1 MSISTEPTIDLT
13 RWNRAGL
20 SRLHYTE
27 GNAATYLED
36 LRLAL
41 RTQFGSDEDVLIWL
55 GENLTDKNLREWQA
69 RLLDQY
75 GAPRRDYAWEILR
88 TFARSSHVLA
98 QTVNAYSN
106 ERYIRT
112 ATQWDNLRRL
122 VKMLDYHPA
131 PPASAETWVALFA
144 KLPDAAK
151 GITGIGTVDKGLA
164 LQNQPKDGSS
174 PLVFET
180 LQELD
185 VDYRLNE
192 LRAPGYDRS
201 VTLLAIPAQ
210 SQDIQFNYPLSVM
223 PEGVSVDDRGVVS
236 CLGQAA
242 AVQVKVIGT
251 DYLGLI
257 VIEQGFT
264 ARSWALADVRL
275 QLAPAWQNALRLN
288 GSNVLEVDKA
298 NSAIAVG
305 DLLVHSVSGSWLPKT
320 VIAVDADRVELNQ
333 ALATGTALYK
343 TLRANQQN
351 ISGNSRFVLPTAR
364 ASTTVWRA
372 DRSAQSVTTE
382 PATTSVPLYDYVLGS
397 VSSHIHYLAVS
408 TPVAF
413 TVTSTPAFSLQFSG
427 KPGDLASGDWIILQS
442 VTGTFYA
449 HTIAGIELLDGAYRL
464 TVNGSLASG
473 RWVLAQGHFK
483 KSLPARAYNE
493 NHQLIYHTSTSTH
506 SQLTLSL
513 AEIPPA
519 FTVGRALWVVGALD
533 CRLVTVQE
541 ILAFAAGELV
551 ISVKPGLSGLDLP
564 KYATRVHA
572 NVAKAGHGETRGQS
586 VLGSG
591 NRIEANQQFLF
602 AKTGLAFE
610 QDNNFASGVRAA
622 VIVQVD
628 DRLWTQVDNLRD
640 SESTDTHFETT
651 LNEDHQLL
659 VRFGNGIHGQRLPT
673 GTNNLV
679 LQARFGAGIE
689 GNLLA
694 ASLNKLKKPHPL
706 VEAVL
711 QPDVATGGGDLE
723 TGESLREL
731 APASV
736 LTLERAVSITDYG
749 HIAQRHASI
758 WQARSYALP
767 DTPRATDRVEVVLV
781 PAGGGALGVDFKT
794 SMKTYLEGFSRP
806 GVSVYI
812 EGYQAILLDL
822 RIRLRVDI
830 NAYDGDKIA
839 EIVRLKLLDSFS
851 LEKAVLAEPLYSSRV
866 YQVVEAIEG
875 VENVDVFINPDGF
888 RDENFAVITPAD
900 VFYGDDNT
908 LRRLTPG
915 NRQLVYLNADLI
927 APNISWEAADV

>member
-1 MSISTEPTIDLT
+1 MSISTPPTNDLT

-20 SRLHYTE
+20 SRLHYTD

-41 RTQFGSDEDVLIWL
+41 RNQFGSDEDVLVWL

-75 GAPRRDYAWEILR
+75 DAPRRDYAWEILR

-131 PPASAETWVALFA
+131 PPASAETWVALLA
-144 KLPDAAK
+144 KLPDATK

-185 VDYRLNE
+185 VDYRINE
-192 LRAPGYDRS
+192 LRAPDYDRS
-201 VTLLAIPAQ
+201 VESLAIPAQ
-210 SQDIQFNYPLSVM
+210 NTSFNYPLRLM
-223 PEGVSVDDRGVVS
+223 PEGISVGDRGVVS
-236 CLGQAA
+236 CLSQAA
-242 AVQVKVIGT
+242 AVEVKSINAGSI
-251 DYLGLI
+251 DLK

-264 ARSWALADVRL
+264 ARNWALADVRL
-275 QLAPAWQNALRLN
+275 LLTPAWQNAPRLN
-288 GSNVLEVDKA
+288 GSNVVEVSSVN
-298 NSAIAVG
+298 NSVRTD
-305 DLLVHSVSGSWLPKT
+305 DLLAYVSGSNWVTTK
-320 VIAVDADRVELNQ
+320 VVAVDGNRVQFGSSVADNTVLYQTLEAKQQGSKFVIPSQRGN
-333 ALATGTALYK
+333 ALVWKANLTTADPDPHREHEVVIY
-343 TLRANQQN
+343 
-351 ISGNSRFVLPTAR
+351 
-364 ASTTVWRA
+364 
-372 DRSAQSVTTE
+372 E
-382 PATTSVPLYDYVLGS
+382 
-397 VSSHIHYLAVS
+397 YLA
-408 TPVAF
+408 AN
-413 TVTSTPAFSLQFSG
+413 TSTNIYYLPANPPAAFSVINAAPAALQFAG
-427 KPGDLASGDWIILQS
+427 KPGDLVSGDWIILQNTS
-442 VTGTFYA
+442 GHFYA
-449 HTIAGIELLDGAYRL
+449 RTIASIDLLDGAYRL

-473 RWVLAQGHFK
+473 SWVLAQGHFK
-483 KSLPARAYNE
+483 QSLPALAYDE
-493 NHQLIYHTSTSTH
+493 NHESIYHDSTDTH

-513 AEIPPA
+513 SEFPPA
-519 FTVGRALWVVGALD
+519 FTIGRALWVVGAVD
-533 CRLVTVQE
+533 RRLVTVQE
-541 ILAFAAGELV
+541 ILRFANNTLL
-551 ISVKPGLSGLDLP
+551 ISVKPSLGGLDLP
-564 KYATRVHA
+564 KYATRVYA
-572 NVAKAGHGETRGQS
+572 NVVKAGHGETRGQS

-591 NRIEANQQFLF
+591 NRIESNQEFLF
-602 AKTGLAFE
+602 AKTGVAFE
-610 QDNNFASGVRAA
+610 QDNNFASGVRAS
-622 VIVQVD
+622 VTVQVD
-628 DRLWTQVDNLRD
+628 DRVWTQVDSLRD

-659 VRFGNGIHGQRLPT
+659 VRFGDGIHGQRLPT
-673 GTNNLV
+673 GTNNLI
-679 LQARFGAGIE
+679 LQARFGVGIE
-689 GNLLA
+689 GNLPA

-706 VEAVL
+706 VESVI
-711 QPDVATGGGDLE
+711 QPEAATGGGDLE

-736 LTLERAVSITDYG
+736 LTLERAVSIADYG

-781 PAGGGALGVDFKT
+781 PAGGGALSPDFKT
-794 SMKTYLEGFSRP
+794 NMKTYLEGFSRP
-806 GVSVYI
+806 GVWVHI

-822 RIRLRVDI
+822 RIKLRVDI

-839 EIVRLKLLDSFS
+839 ELVRVSLLDSFS
-851 LEKAVLAEPLYSSRV
+851 LQKAVLAEPLYLSRV
-866 YQVVEAIEG
+866 YQVVEAVEG

-888 RDENFAVITPAD
+888 VDENLSGTVPAD

-915 NRQLVYLNADLI
+915 NRQLIYLNADLI
-927 APNISWEAADV
+927 APNINWEAADV

>member
-41 RTQFGSDEDVLIWL
+41 RTQFGSDEDVLVWL

-131 PPASAETWVALFA
+131 PPASAETWVALFT

-151 GITGIGTVDKGLA
+151 GVTGIGTVDKGLA

-201 VTLLAIPAQ
+201 VALLAIPA
-210 SQDIQFNYPLSVM
+210 STYQFDYALAAI
-223 PEGVSVDDRGVVS
+223 PEGVSVGDRGVVS
-236 CLGQAA
+236 CLAQAA
-242 AVQVKVIGT
+242 AVEVKSINAGSIT
-251 DYLGLI
+251 LK

-275 QLAPAWQNALRLN
+275 QLAPAWQNAPRLN
-288 GSNVLEVDKA
+288 GSNVVEVDKA

-305 DLLVHSVSGSWLPKT
+305 DLLVHSVSGTWQPKT
-320 VIAVDADRVELNQ
+320 VVAVDADRVEFNQ
-333 ALATGTALYK
+333 APATGTAFYK
-343 TLRANQQN
+343 TLSTNQQN
-351 ISGNSRFVLPTAR
+351 ISGSSRFVLPNAR
-364 ASTTVWRA
+364 ASTTVWGA
-372 DRSAQSVTTE
+372 DRSTPTVYTVA
-382 PATTSVPLYDYVLGS
+382 ATTTIPLYDYVPGTA
-397 VSSHIHYLAVS
+397 SSHIHYLAVS
-408 TPVAF
+408 TPIAF
-413 TVTSTPAFSLQFSG
+413 TVTSSPAFSLQFSG
-427 KPGDLASGDWIILQS
+427 KPGDLASGDWITLQNS
-442 VTGTFYA
+442 SGHFYTRA
-449 HTIAGIELLDGAYRL
+449 IAGIDLLDGAYRL
-464 TVNGSLASG
+464 SVSGSLASG

-483 KSLPARAYNE
+483 ESLPARAYNE
-493 NHQLIYHTSTSTH
+493 NHVSIFHDSTSTH
-506 SQLTLSL
+506 SQLTLNI

-519 FTVGRALWVVGALD
+519 FTVGRALWVVGAVD

-564 KYATRVHA
+564 KYATRVYA

-622 VIVQVD
+622 VMVQVD

-659 VRFGNGIHGQRLPT
+659 VRFGDGIHGQRLPT

-711 QPDVATGGGDLE
+711 QPDAATGGGDLE

-822 RIRLRVDI
+822 RIRLRVDL

-851 LEKAVLAEPLYSSRV
+851 LENAVLAEPLYLSRV
-866 YQVVEAIEG
+866 YQVGEAIEG
-875 VENVDVFINPDGF
+875 VENVDVSINPDGF
-888 RDENFAVITPAD
+888 CDENFAVITPAD

-927 APNISWEAADV
+927 APSISWEAADV

>member
-1 MSISTEPTIDLT
+1 MSISTPTTSDLT

-20 SRLHYTE
+20 SRLHYTD

-41 RTQFGSDEDVLIWL
+41 RTQFGSDEDVLVWL
-55 GENLTDKNLREWQA
+55 GASLNNDLTDKNLREWQA

-131 PPASAETWVALFA
+131 PPASAETWVALLA
-144 KLPDAAK
+144 KLPDTTK

-192 LRAPGYDRS
+192 LRAPDYDRS
-201 VTLLAIPAQ
+201 VESLAIPAQ
-210 SQDIQFNYPLSVM
+210 HAQFTYPLSFI
-223 PEGVSVDDRGVVS
+223 PEGISVGDRGVVS
-236 CLGQAA
+236 CLSQAA
-242 AVQVKVIGT
+242 AVEVKSINAGSIA
-251 DYLGLI
+251 LK

-275 QLAPAWQNALRLN
+275 QLAPAWQDAPRLN
-288 GSNVLEVDKA
+288 GANVVEVSSVNNSVRADDLLAYASGSSWVPAKVVAVDGNRVQFGSSVA
-298 NSAIAVG
+298 NS
-305 DLLVHSVSGSWLPKT
+305 T
-320 VIAVDADRVELNQ
+320 VFYQTLQAKKQADE
-333 ALATGTALYK
+333 
-343 TLRANQQN
+343 
-351 ISGNSRFVLPTAR
+351 FVLPKQRAHTPVWKADLGTANPTQHTEDGEYIYDCLT
-364 ASTTVWRA
+364 ASTSTNIYYLPVNP
-372 DRSAQSVTTE
+372 
-382 PATTSVPLYDYVLGS
+382 PA
-397 VSSHIHYLAVS
+397 
-408 TPVAF
+408 
-413 TVTSTPAFSLQFSG
+413 AFSVVNAVPAALQFSG
-427 KPGDLASGDWIILQS
+427 KPGDLASGDWIILQNAS
-442 VTGTFYA
+442 GHFYTR
-449 HTIAGIELLDGAYRL
+449 TIASIDLLDGAYRL
-464 TVNGSLASG
+464 TVNGALASG
-473 RWVLAQGHFK
+473 SWVLVQGHFK
-483 KSLPARAYNE
+483 ESLPALAYDE
-493 NHQLIYHTSTSTH
+493 NHEPIYHDSTSTH

-513 AEIPPA
+513 SEMPSALTI
-519 FTVGRALWVVGALD
+519 GRALWVVGLVD

-551 ISVKPGLSGLDLP
+551 ISVKPALSGLDLP
-564 KYATRVHA
+564 KYATRIYA

-591 NRIEANQQFLF
+591 NRIELNQEFLF

-610 QDNNFASGVRAA
+610 QDNSFASGVRASVA
-622 VIVQVD
+622 VQVD
-628 DRLWTQVDNLRD
+628 DRVWTQVDNLRD
-640 SESTDTHFETT
+640 SESTDTHFQTT

-659 VRFGNGIHGQRLPT
+659 VRFGDGIHGQRLPT

-679 LQARFGAGIE
+679 IQARFGAGIE

-706 VEAVL
+706 VEAVI
-711 QPDVATGGGDLE
+711 QPDAATGGGDLE

-736 LTLERAVSITDYG
+736 LTLERAVSIADYG
-749 HIAQRHASI
+749 HIAQRHASV

-767 DTPRATDRVEVVLV
+767 DTPRASDRVEVVLV
-781 PAGGGALGVDFKT
+781 PAGGGTLGADFKT

-806 GVSVYI
+806 GVLVYI

-822 RIRLRVDI
+822 RIVLRVDI
-830 NAYDGDKIA
+830 SAYDGDKIA
-839 EIVRLKLLDSFS
+839 ELVRLTLLDSFS
-851 LEKAVLAEPLYSSRV
+851 LQNAVLAEPLYLSRV
-866 YQVVEAIEG
+866 YQVVEAVEG
-875 VENVDVFINPDGF
+875 VENVDVLVNPDGF
-888 RDENFAVITPAD
+888 RDENLAVTNPAD

>member
-1 MSISTEPTIDLT
+1 MSTSTPPTSDLT

-20 SRLHYTE
+20 SRLHYTD

-41 RTQFGSDEDVLIWL
+41 RTQFGSDEDVLVWL

-131 PPASAETWVALFA
+131 PPASAETWVALLA
-144 KLPDAAK
+144 KWPDAVK

-180 LQELD
+180 LQELE

-201 VTLLAIPAQ
+201 VELLAIPAQ
-210 SQDIQFNYPLSVM
+210 NAQFTYPLSLI
-223 PEGVSVDDRGVVS
+223 PEGISVGDRGVVS
-236 CLGQAA
+236 CLSQAA
-242 AVQVKVIGT
+242 AVEVKSINAGSV
-251 DYLGLI
+251 DLK

-275 QLAPAWQNALRLN
+275 QLAPAWQNAPRLN
-288 GSNVLEVDKA
+288 GANVVEVSSVN
-298 NSAIAVG
+298 NSVRAD
-305 DLLVHSVSGSWLPKT
+305 DLLAYVSGSSWVTAK
-320 VIAVDADRVELNQ
+320 VVAVDGNRVQFGSSVTNGTVLYQTLQ
-333 ALATGTALYK
+333 AK
-343 TLRANQQN
+343 QQGGEFV
-351 ISGNSRFVLPTAR
+351 IPLQRGNSLVWKANLTTADPDTH
-364 ASTTVWRA
+364 SE
-372 DRSAQSVTTE
+372 DSV
-382 PATTSVPLYDYVLGS
+382 AIYDYLAANTS
-397 VSSHIHYLAVS
+397 PSIYYL
-408 TPVAF
+408 PVNPPA
-413 TVTSTPAFSLQFSG
+413 AFSVANTAPAALQFSG
-427 KPGDLASGDWIILQS
+427 KPGDLASGDWIILQNTS
-442 VTGTFYA
+442 GHFYTR
-449 HTIAGIELLDGAYRL
+449 TIASIDLLDGAYRL
-464 TVNGSLASG
+464 TVNGGLASG
-473 RWVLAQGHFK
+473 SWVLAQGHFK
-483 KSLPARAYNE
+483 QSLPSLAYNE
-493 NHQLIYHTSTSTH
+493 NHGLIYHDSTDTH

-513 AEIPPA
+513 SEFPSTLTI
-519 FTVGRALWVVGALD
+519 GRALWVVGAVD
-533 CRLVTVQE
+533 RRLVTVQE
-541 ILAFAAGELV
+541 ILRFANNTLG
-551 ISVKPGLSGLDLP
+551 ISVKPSLSELDLP
-564 KYATRVHA
+564 KYSTRVYA

-591 NRIEANQQFLF
+591 NRIEPNQEFLF

-610 QDNNFASGVRAA
+610 QDNNFASGVRASVA
-622 VIVQVD
+622 VQVD
-628 DRLWTQVDNLRD
+628 DRVWTQVDNLRD

-659 VRFGNGIHGQRLPT
+659 VRFGDGIHGQRLPT
-673 GTNNLV
+673 GTNNLI

-689 GNLLA
+689 GNLPA
-694 ASLNKLKKPHPL
+694 ASLSKLKKPHPL
-706 VEAVL
+706 VEAVI
-711 QPDVATGGGDLE
+711 QPEAATGGGDLE
-723 TGESLREL
+723 TSESLREL

-736 LTLERAVSITDYG
+736 LTLERAVSIADYG

-781 PAGGGALGVDFKT
+781 PAGGGALSADFKT
-794 SMKTYLEGFSRP
+794 GMKTYLEGFSRP
-806 GVSVYI
+806 GVWVYI

-822 RIRLRVDI
+822 RIKLRVDI

-839 EIVRLKLLDSFS
+839 ELVRISLLDSFS
-851 LEKAVLAEPLYSSRV
+851 LQKAVLAEPLYLSRV
-866 YQVVEAIEG
+866 YQVVEAVEG
-875 VENVDVFINPDGF
+875 VENVDVLINPDGF
-888 RDENFAVITPAD
+888 IDENLAVIVPAD

-927 APNISWEAADV
+927 APNISWEAADA

>member
-1 MSISTEPTIDLT
+1 MSISTPPTNDLT

-20 SRLHYTE
+20 SRLHYTD

-41 RTQFGSDEDVLIWL
+41 RNQFGSNEDVLVWL

-75 GAPRRDYAWEILR
+75 DAPRRDYAWEILR

-131 PPASAETWVALFA
+131 PPASAETWVALLA
-144 KLPDAAK
+144 KLPDATK

-185 VDYRLNE
+185 VDYRINE
-192 LRAPGYDRS
+192 LRAPDYDRS
-201 VTLLAIPAQ
+201 VESLAIPAQ
-210 SQDIQFNYPLSVM
+210 NTSFNYPLRLM
-223 PEGVSVDDRGVVS
+223 PEGISVGDRGVVS
-236 CLGQAA
+236 CLSQAA
-242 AVQVKVIGT
+242 AVEVKSINAGSI
-251 DYLGLI
+251 DLK

-264 ARSWALADVRL
+264 ARNWALADVRL
-275 QLAPAWQNALRLN
+275 LLTPAWQNAPRLN
-288 GSNVLEVDKA
+288 GSNVVEVSSVN
-298 NSAIAVG
+298 NSVRTD
-305 DLLVHSVSGSWLPKT
+305 DLLAYVSGSNWVTTK
-320 VIAVDADRVELNQ
+320 VAAVDGNRVQFGSSVADNTVLYQTLEAKQQGSKFVIPSQRGN
-333 ALATGTALYK
+333 ALVWKANLTTADPDPH
-343 TLRANQQN
+343 REHEVV
-351 ISGNSRFVLPTAR
+351 I
-364 ASTTVWRA
+364 
-372 DRSAQSVTTE
+372 
-382 PATTSVPLYDYVLGS
+382 YDY
-397 VSSHIHYLAVS
+397 LA
-408 TPVAF
+408 AN
-413 TVTSTPAFSLQFSG
+413 TSTNIYYLPANPPAAFSVINAAPAALQFAG
-427 KPGDLASGDWIILQS
+427 KPGDLVSGDWIILQNTS
-442 VTGTFYA
+442 GHFYA
-449 HTIAGIELLDGAYRL
+449 RTIASIDLLDGAYRL
-464 TVNGSLASG
+464 IVNGSLASG
-473 RWVLAQGHFK
+473 SWVLAQGHFK
-483 KSLPARAYNE
+483 QSLPALAYDE
-493 NHQLIYHTSTSTH
+493 NHESIYHDSTDTH

-513 AEIPPA
+513 SEFPPA
-519 FTVGRALWVVGALD
+519 FTIGRALWVVGAVD
-533 CRLVTVQE
+533 RRLVTVQE
-541 ILAFAAGELV
+541 ILRFANNTLL
-551 ISVKPGLSGLDLP
+551 ISVKPSLSGLDLP
-564 KYATRVHA
+564 KYATRVYA
-572 NVAKAGHGETRGQS
+572 NVVKAGHGETRGQS

-591 NRIEANQQFLF
+591 NRIESNQEFLF
-602 AKTGLAFE
+602 AKTGVAFE
-610 QDNNFASGVRAA
+610 QDNNFASGVRAS
-622 VIVQVD
+622 VTVQVD
-628 DRLWTQVDNLRD
+628 DRVWTQVDSLRD

-659 VRFGNGIHGQRLPT
+659 VRFGDGIHGQRLPT
-673 GTNNLV
+673 GTNNLI
-679 LQARFGAGIE
+679 LQARFGVGIE
-689 GNLLA
+689 GNLPA

-706 VEAVL
+706 VESVI
-711 QPDVATGGGDLE
+711 QPEAATGGGDLE

-736 LTLERAVSITDYG
+736 LTLERAVSIADYG

-781 PAGGGALGVDFKT
+781 PAGGGALSPDFKT
-794 SMKTYLEGFSRP
+794 NMKTYLEGFSRP
-806 GVSVYI
+806 GVWVHI

-822 RIRLRVDI
+822 RIKLRVDI

-839 EIVRLKLLDSFS
+839 ELVRISLLDSFS
-851 LEKAVLAEPLYSSRV
+851 LQKAVLAKPLYLSRV
-866 YQVVEAIEG
+866 YQVVEAVEG

-888 RDENFAVITPAD
+888 VDENLSGTVPAD

-915 NRQLVYLNADLI
+915 NRQLIYLNADLI
-927 APNISWEAADV
+927 APNINWEAADV

>member
-1 MSISTEPTIDLT
+1 MSISTPPTNDLT

-20 SRLHYTE
+20 SRLHYTD

-41 RTQFGSDEDVLIWL
+41 RNQFGSNEDVLVWL

-75 GAPRRDYAWEILR
+75 DAPRRDYAWEILR

-131 PPASAETWVALFA
+131 PPASAETWVALLA
-144 KLPDAAK
+144 KLPDATK

-185 VDYRLNE
+185 VDYRINE
-192 LRAPGYDRS
+192 LRAPDYDRS
-201 VTLLAIPAQ
+201 VESLAIPAQ
-210 SQDIQFNYPLSVM
+210 NTSFNYPLRLM
-223 PEGVSVDDRGVVS
+223 PEGISVGDRGVVS
-236 CLGQAA
+236 CLSQAA
-242 AVQVKVIGT
+242 AVEVKSINAGSI
-251 DYLGLI
+251 DLK

-264 ARSWALADVRL
+264 ARNWALADVRL
-275 QLAPAWQNALRLN
+275 LLTPAWQNAPRLN
-288 GSNVLEVDKA
+288 GSNVVEVSSVN
-298 NSAIAVG
+298 NSVRAD
-305 DLLVHSVSGSWLPKT
+305 DLLAYVSGSNWVTTK
-320 VIAVDADRVELNQ
+320 VVAVDGNRVQFGSSVADNTVLYQTLEAKQQGSKFVIPSQRGN
-333 ALATGTALYK
+333 ALVWKANLTTADPDPHREDEVVIY
-343 TLRANQQN
+343 
-351 ISGNSRFVLPTAR
+351 
-364 ASTTVWRA
+364 
-372 DRSAQSVTTE
+372 E
-382 PATTSVPLYDYVLGS
+382 
-397 VSSHIHYLAVS
+397 YLA
-408 TPVAF
+408 AN
-413 TVTSTPAFSLQFSG
+413 TSTNIYYLPANPPAAFSVINAAPAALQFAG
-427 KPGDLASGDWIILQS
+427 KPGDLVSGDWIILQNTS
-442 VTGTFYA
+442 GHFYA
-449 HTIAGIELLDGAYRL
+449 RTIASIDLLDGAYRL

-473 RWVLAQGHFK
+473 SWVLAQGHFK
-483 KSLPARAYNE
+483 QSLPALAYDE
-493 NHQLIYHTSTSTH
+493 NHESIYHDSTDTH

-513 AEIPPA
+513 SEFPPA
-519 FTVGRALWVVGALD
+519 FTIGRALWVVGAVD
-533 CRLVTVQE
+533 RRLVTVQE
-541 ILAFAAGELV
+541 ILRFANNTLL
-551 ISVKPGLSGLDLP
+551 ISVKPSLSGLDLP
-564 KYATRVHA
+564 KYATRVYA
-572 NVAKAGHGETRGQS
+572 NVVKAGHGETRGQS

-591 NRIEANQQFLF
+591 NRIESNQEFLF
-602 AKTGLAFE
+602 AKTGVAFE
-610 QDNNFASGVRAA
+610 QDNNFASGVRAS
-622 VIVQVD
+622 VTVQVD
-628 DRLWTQVDNLRD
+628 DRVWTQVDSLRD

-659 VRFGNGIHGQRLPT
+659 VRFGDGIHGQRLPT
-673 GTNNLV
+673 GTNNLI
-679 LQARFGAGIE
+679 LQARFGVGIE
-689 GNLLA
+689 GNLPA

-706 VEAVL
+706 VESVI
-711 QPDVATGGGDLE
+711 QPGAATGGGDLE

-736 LTLERAVSITDYG
+736 LTLERAVSIGDYG
-749 HIAQRHASI
+749 QIAQRHASI

-781 PAGGGALGVDFKT
+781 PAGGGALSPDFKT
-794 SMKTYLEGFSRP
+794 NMKTYLEGFSRP
-806 GVSVYI
+806 GVWVHI

-822 RIRLRVDI
+822 RIKLRVDI
-830 NAYDGDKIA
+830 NAYDGDKIG
-839 EIVRLKLLDSFS
+839 ELVRISLLDSFS
-851 LEKAVLAEPLYSSRV
+851 LQKAVLAEPLYLSRV
-866 YQVVEAIEG
+866 YQVVEAVEG

-888 RDENFAVITPAD
+888 VDENLSGTVPAD

-915 NRQLVYLNADLI
+915 NRQLIYLNADLM
-927 APNISWEAADV
+927 APNINWEAADV

>member
-1 MSISTEPTIDLT
+1 MSISTPPTNDLT

-20 SRLHYTE
+20 SRLHYTD

-41 RTQFGSDEDVLIWL
+41 RNQFGSDEDVLVWL

-75 GAPRRDYAWEILR
+75 DAPRRDYAWEILR

-131 PPASAETWVALFA
+131 PPASAETWVALLA
-144 KLPDAAK
+144 KLPDATK

-185 VDYRLNE
+185 VDYRINE
-192 LRAPGYDRS
+192 LRAPDYDRS
-201 VTLLAIPAQ
+201 VESLAIPAQ
-210 SQDIQFNYPLSVM
+210 NTSFNYPLRLM
-223 PEGVSVDDRGVVS
+223 PEGISVGDRGVVS
-236 CLGQAA
+236 CLSQAA
-242 AVQVKVIGT
+242 AVEVKSINAGSI
-251 DYLGLI
+251 DLK

-264 ARSWALADVRL
+264 ARNWALADVRL
-275 QLAPAWQNALRLN
+275 LLTPAWQNAPRLN
-288 GSNVLEVDKA
+288 GSNVVEVSSVN
-298 NSAIAVG
+298 NSVRTD
-305 DLLVHSVSGSWLPKT
+305 DLLAYVSGSNWVTTK
-320 VIAVDADRVELNQ
+320 VVAVDGNRVQFGSSVADNTVLYQTLEAKQQGSKFVIPSQRGN
-333 ALATGTALYK
+333 ALVWKANLTTADPDPHREHEVVIY
-343 TLRANQQN
+343 
-351 ISGNSRFVLPTAR
+351 
-364 ASTTVWRA
+364 
-372 DRSAQSVTTE
+372 E
-382 PATTSVPLYDYVLGS
+382 
-397 VSSHIHYLAVS
+397 YLA
-408 TPVAF
+408 AN
-413 TVTSTPAFSLQFSG
+413 TSTNIYYLPANPPAAFSVINAAPAALQFAG
-427 KPGDLASGDWIILQS
+427 KPGDLVSGDWIILQNTS
-442 VTGTFYA
+442 GHFYA
-449 HTIAGIELLDGAYRL
+449 RTIASIDLLDGAYRL

-473 RWVLAQGHFK
+473 SWVLAQGHFK
-483 KSLPARAYNE
+483 QSLPALAYDE
-493 NHQLIYHTSTSTH
+493 NHESIYHDSTDTH

-513 AEIPPA
+513 SEFPPA
-519 FTVGRALWVVGALD
+519 FTIGRALWVVGAVD
-533 CRLVTVQE
+533 RRLVTVQE
-541 ILAFAAGELV
+541 ILRFANNTLL
-551 ISVKPGLSGLDLP
+551 ISVKPSLSGLDLP
-564 KYATRVHA
+564 KYATRVYA
-572 NVAKAGHGETRGQS
+572 NVVKAGHGETRGQS

-591 NRIEANQQFLF
+591 NRIESNQEFLF
-602 AKTGLAFE
+602 AKTGVAFE
-610 QDNNFASGVRAA
+610 QDNNFASGVRAS
-622 VIVQVD
+622 VTVQVD
-628 DRLWTQVDNLRD
+628 DRVWTQVDSLRD

-659 VRFGNGIHGQRLPT
+659 VRFGDGIHGQRLPT
-673 GTNNLV
+673 GTNNLI
-679 LQARFGAGIE
+679 LQARFGVGIE
-689 GNLLA
+689 GNLPA

-706 VEAVL
+706 VESVI
-711 QPDVATGGGDLE
+711 QPEAATGGGDLE

-736 LTLERAVSITDYG
+736 LTLERAVSIADYG

-781 PAGGGALGVDFKT
+781 PAGGGALSPDFKT
-794 SMKTYLEGFSRP
+794 NMKTYLEGFSRP
-806 GVSVYI
+806 GVWVHI

-822 RIRLRVDI
+822 RIKLRVDI

-839 EIVRLKLLDSFS
+839 ELVRISLLDSFS
-851 LEKAVLAEPLYSSRV
+851 LQKAVLAEPLYLSRV
-866 YQVVEAIEG
+866 YQVVEAVEG

-888 RDENFAVITPAD
+888 VDENLSGTVPAD

-915 NRQLVYLNADLI
+915 NRQLIYLNADLI
-927 APNISWEAADV
+927 APNINWEAADV

>member
-1 MSISTEPTIDLT
+1 MSISTPPTNDLT

-20 SRLHYTE
+20 SRLHYTD

-41 RTQFGSDEDVLIWL
+41 RNQFGSDEDVLVWL

-75 GAPRRDYAWEILR
+75 DAPRRDYAWEILR

-131 PPASAETWVALFA
+131 PPASAETWVALLA
-144 KLPDAAK
+144 KLPDATK

-185 VDYRLNE
+185 VDYRINE
-192 LRAPGYDRS
+192 LRAPDYDRS
-201 VTLLAIPAQ
+201 VESLAIPAQ
-210 SQDIQFNYPLSVM
+210 NTSFNYPLRLM
-223 PEGVSVDDRGVVS
+223 PEGISVGDRGVVS
-236 CLGQAA
+236 CLSQAA
-242 AVQVKVIGT
+242 AVEVKSINAGSI
-251 DYLGLI
+251 DLK

-264 ARSWALADVRL
+264 ARNWALADVRL
-275 QLAPAWQNALRLN
+275 LLTPAWQNAPRLN
-288 GSNVLEVDKA
+288 GSNVVEVSSVN
-298 NSAIAVG
+298 NSVRTD
-305 DLLVHSVSGSWLPKT
+305 DLLAYVSGSNWVTTK
-320 VIAVDADRVELNQ
+320 VVAVDGNRVQFGSSVADNTVLYQTLEAKQQGSKFVIPSQRGN
-333 ALATGTALYK
+333 ALVWKANLTTADPDPHREDEVVIY
-343 TLRANQQN
+343 
-351 ISGNSRFVLPTAR
+351 
-364 ASTTVWRA
+364 
-372 DRSAQSVTTE
+372 E
-382 PATTSVPLYDYVLGS
+382 
-397 VSSHIHYLAVS
+397 YLA
-408 TPVAF
+408 AN
-413 TVTSTPAFSLQFSG
+413 TSTNIYYLPANPPAAFSVINAAPAALQFAG
-427 KPGDLASGDWIILQS
+427 KPGDLVSGDWIILQNTS
-442 VTGTFYA
+442 GHFYA
-449 HTIAGIELLDGAYRL
+449 RTIASIDLLDGAYRL

-473 RWVLAQGHFK
+473 SWVLAQGHFK
-483 KSLPARAYNE
+483 QSLPALAYDE
-493 NHQLIYHTSTSTH
+493 NHESIYHDSTDTH

-513 AEIPPA
+513 SEFPPA
-519 FTVGRALWVVGALD
+519 FTIGRALWVVGAVD
-533 CRLVTVQE
+533 RRLVTVQE
-541 ILAFAAGELV
+541 ILRFANNTLL
-551 ISVKPGLSGLDLP
+551 ISVKPSLSGLDLP
-564 KYATRVHA
+564 KYATRVYA
-572 NVAKAGHGETRGQS
+572 NVVKAGHGETRGQS

-591 NRIEANQQFLF
+591 NRIESNQEFLF
-602 AKTGLAFE
+602 AKTGVAFE
-610 QDNNFASGVRAA
+610 QDNNFASGVRAS
-622 VIVQVD
+622 VTVQVD
-628 DRLWTQVDNLRD
+628 DRVWTQVDSLRD

-659 VRFGNGIHGQRLPT
+659 VRFGDGIHGQRLPT
-673 GTNNLV
+673 GTNNLI
-679 LQARFGAGIE
+679 LQARFGVGIE
-689 GNLLA
+689 GNLPA

-706 VEAVL
+706 VESVI
-711 QPDVATGGGDLE
+711 QPEAATGGGDLE

-736 LTLERAVSITDYG
+736 LTLERAVSIADYG

-781 PAGGGALGVDFKT
+781 PAGGGALSPDFKT
-794 SMKTYLEGFSRP
+794 NMKTYLEGFSRP
-806 GVSVYI
+806 GVWVHI

-822 RIRLRVDI
+822 RIKLRVDI

-839 EIVRLKLLDSFS
+839 ELVRISLLDSFS
-851 LEKAVLAEPLYSSRV
+851 LQKAVLAEPLYLSRV
-866 YQVVEAIEG
+866 YQVVEAVEG

-888 RDENFAVITPAD
+888 VDENLSGTVPAD

-915 NRQLVYLNADLI
+915 NRQLIYLNADLI
-927 APNISWEAADV
+927 APNINWEAADV

>member
-1 MSISTEPTIDLT
+1 MSISTPPTNDLT

-20 SRLHYTE
+20 SRLHYTD

-41 RTQFGSDEDVLIWL
+41 RNQFGSNEDVLVWL

-75 GAPRRDYAWEILR
+75 DAPRRDYAWEILR

-131 PPASAETWVALFA
+131 PPASAETWVALLA
-144 KLPDAAK
+144 KLPDATK

-185 VDYRLNE
+185 VDYRINE
-192 LRAPGYDRS
+192 LRAPDYDRS
-201 VTLLAIPAQ
+201 VESLAIPAQ
-210 SQDIQFNYPLSVM
+210 NTSFNYPLRLM
-223 PEGVSVDDRGVVS
+223 PEGISVGDRGVVS
-236 CLGQAA
+236 CLSQAA
-242 AVQVKVIGT
+242 AVEVKSINAGSI
-251 DYLGLI
+251 DLK

-264 ARSWALADVRL
+264 ARNWALADVRL
-275 QLAPAWQNALRLN
+275 LLTPAWQNAPRLN
-288 GSNVLEVDKA
+288 GSNVVEVSSVN
-298 NSAIAVG
+298 NSVRTD
-305 DLLVHSVSGSWLPKT
+305 DLLAYVSGSNWVTTK
-320 VIAVDADRVELNQ
+320 VAAVDGNRVQFGSSVADNTVLYQTLEAKQQGSKFVIPSQRGN
-333 ALATGTALYK
+333 ALVWKANLTTADPDPH
-343 TLRANQQN
+343 REHEVV
-351 ISGNSRFVLPTAR
+351 I
-364 ASTTVWRA
+364 
-372 DRSAQSVTTE
+372 
-382 PATTSVPLYDYVLGS
+382 YDY
-397 VSSHIHYLAVS
+397 LA
-408 TPVAF
+408 AN
-413 TVTSTPAFSLQFSG
+413 TSTNIYYLPANPPAAFSVINAAPAALQFAG
-427 KPGDLASGDWIILQS
+427 KPGDLVSGDWIILQNTS
-442 VTGTFYA
+442 GHFYA
-449 HTIAGIELLDGAYRL
+449 RTIASIDLLDGAYRL

-473 RWVLAQGHFK
+473 SWVLAQGHFK
-483 KSLPARAYNE
+483 QSLPALAYDE
-493 NHQLIYHTSTSTH
+493 NHESIYHDSTDTH

-513 AEIPPA
+513 SEFPPA
-519 FTVGRALWVVGALD
+519 FTIGRALWVVGAVD
-533 CRLVTVQE
+533 RRLVTVQE
-541 ILAFAAGELV
+541 ILRFANNTLL
-551 ISVKPGLSGLDLP
+551 ISVKPSLGGLDLP
-564 KYATRVHA
+564 KYATRVYA
-572 NVAKAGHGETRGQS
+572 NVVKAGHGETRGQS

-591 NRIEANQQFLF
+591 NRIESNQEFLF
-602 AKTGLAFE
+602 AKTGVAFE
-610 QDNNFASGVRAA
+610 QDNNFASGVRAS
-622 VIVQVD
+622 VTVQVD
-628 DRLWTQVDNLRD
+628 DRVWTQVDSLRD

-659 VRFGNGIHGQRLPT
+659 VRFGDGIHGQRLPT
-673 GTNNLV
+673 GTNNLI
-679 LQARFGAGIE
+679 LQARFGVGIE
-689 GNLLA
+689 GNLPA

-706 VEAVL
+706 VESVI
-711 QPDVATGGGDLE
+711 QPEAATGGGDLE

-736 LTLERAVSITDYG
+736 LTLERAVSIADYG

-781 PAGGGALGVDFKT
+781 PAGGGALSPDFKT
-794 SMKTYLEGFSRP
+794 NMKTYLEGFSRP
-806 GVSVYI
+806 GVWVHI

-822 RIRLRVDI
+822 RIKLRVDI

-839 EIVRLKLLDSFS
+839 ELVRVSLLDSFS
-851 LEKAVLAEPLYSSRV
+851 LQKAVLAEPLYLSRV
-866 YQVVEAIEG
+866 YQVVEAVEG

-888 RDENFAVITPAD
+888 VDENLSGTVPAD

-915 NRQLVYLNADLI
+915 NRQLIYLNADLI
-927 APNISWEAADV
+927 APNINWEAADV

>member
-1 MSISTEPTIDLT
+1 MSISTPPTNDLT

-20 SRLHYTE
+20 SRLHYTD

-41 RTQFGSDEDVLIWL
+41 RNQFGSNEDVLVWL

-75 GAPRRDYAWEILR
+75 DAPRRDYAWEILR

-131 PPASAETWVALFA
+131 PPASAETWVALLA
-144 KLPDAAK
+144 KLPDATK

-185 VDYRLNE
+185 VDYRINE
-192 LRAPGYDRS
+192 LRAPDYDRS
-201 VTLLAIPAQ
+201 VESLAIPAQ
-210 SQDIQFNYPLSVM
+210 NTSFNYPLRLM
-223 PEGVSVDDRGVVS
+223 PEGISVGDRGVVS
-236 CLGQAA
+236 CLSQAA
-242 AVQVKVIGT
+242 AVEVKSINAGSI
-251 DYLGLI
+251 DLK

-264 ARSWALADVRL
+264 ARNWALADVRL
-275 QLAPAWQNALRLN
+275 LLTPAWQNAPRLN
-288 GSNVLEVDKA
+288 GSNVVEVSSVN
-298 NSAIAVG
+298 NSVRTD
-305 DLLVHSVSGSWLPKT
+305 DLLAYVSGSNWVTTK
-320 VIAVDADRVELNQ
+320 VVAVDGNRVQFGSSVADNTVLYQTLEAKQQGSKFVIPSQRGN
-333 ALATGTALYK
+333 ALVWKANLTTADPDPHREDEVVIY
-343 TLRANQQN
+343 
-351 ISGNSRFVLPTAR
+351 
-364 ASTTVWRA
+364 
-372 DRSAQSVTTE
+372 E
-382 PATTSVPLYDYVLGS
+382 
-397 VSSHIHYLAVS
+397 YLA
-408 TPVAF
+408 AN
-413 TVTSTPAFSLQFSG
+413 TSTNIYYLPANPPAAFSVINAAPAALQFAG
-427 KPGDLASGDWIILQS
+427 KPGDLVSGDWIILQNTS
-442 VTGTFYA
+442 GHFYA
-449 HTIAGIELLDGAYRL
+449 RTIASIDLLDGAYRL

-473 RWVLAQGHFK
+473 SWVLAQGHFK
-483 KSLPARAYNE
+483 QSLPALAYDE
-493 NHQLIYHTSTSTH
+493 NHESIYHDSTDTH

-513 AEIPPA
+513 SEFPPA
-519 FTVGRALWVVGALD
+519 FTIGRALWVVGAVD
-533 CRLVTVQE
+533 RRLVTVQG
-541 ILAFAAGELV
+541 ILRFANNTLL
-551 ISVKPGLSGLDLP
+551 ISVKPSLGELNLP
-564 KYATRVHA
+564 KYATRVYA
-572 NVAKAGHGETRGQS
+572 NVVKAGHGETRGQS

-591 NRIEANQQFLF
+591 NRIESNQEFLF
-602 AKTGLAFE
+602 AKTGVAFE
-610 QDNNFASGVRAA
+610 QDNNFASGVRAS
-622 VIVQVD
+622 VTVQVD
-628 DRLWTQVDNLRD
+628 DRVWTQVDSLRD

-659 VRFGNGIHGQRLPT
+659 VRFGDGIHGQRLPT
-673 GTNNLV
+673 GTNNLI
-679 LQARFGAGIE
+679 LQARFGVGIE
-689 GNLLA
+689 GNLPA

-706 VEAVL
+706 VESVI
-711 QPDVATGGGDLE
+711 QPEAATGGGDLE

-736 LTLERAVSITDYG
+736 LTLERAVSIADYG

-781 PAGGGALGVDFKT
+781 PAGGGALSPDFKT
-794 SMKTYLEGFSRP
+794 NMKTYLEGFSRP
-806 GVSVYI
+806 GVWVHI

-822 RIRLRVDI
+822 RIKLRVDI

-839 EIVRLKLLDSFS
+839 ELVRVSLLDSFS
-851 LEKAVLAEPLYSSRV
+851 LQKAVLAEPLYLSRV
-866 YQVVEAIEG
+866 YQVVEAVEG

-888 RDENFAVITPAD
+888 VDENLSGTVPAD

-915 NRQLVYLNADLI
+915 NRQLIYLNADLI
-927 APNISWEAADV
+927 APNINWEAADV

>member
-1 MSISTEPTIDLT
+1 MSISTPPTNDLT

-20 SRLHYTE
+20 SRLHYTD

-41 RTQFGSDEDVLIWL
+41 RNQFGSNEDVLVWL

-75 GAPRRDYAWEILR
+75 DAPRRDYAWEILR

-131 PPASAETWVALFA
+131 PPASAETWVALLA
-144 KLPDAAK
+144 KLPDATK

-185 VDYRLNE
+185 VDYRINE
-192 LRAPGYDRS
+192 LRAPDYDRS
-201 VTLLAIPAQ
+201 VESLAIPAQ
-210 SQDIQFNYPLSVM
+210 NTSFNYPLRLM
-223 PEGVSVDDRGVVS
+223 PEGISVGDRGVVS
-236 CLGQAA
+236 CLSQAA
-242 AVQVKVIGT
+242 AVEVKSINAGSI
-251 DYLGLI
+251 DLK

-264 ARSWALADVRL
+264 ARNWALADVRL
-275 QLAPAWQNALRLN
+275 LLTPAWQNAPRLN
-288 GSNVLEVDKA
+288 GSNVVEVSSVN
-298 NSAIAVG
+298 NSVRAD
-305 DLLVHSVSGSWLPKT
+305 DLLAYVSGSNWVTTK
-320 VIAVDADRVELNQ
+320 VVAVDGNRVQFGSSVADNTVLYQTLEAKQQGSKFVIPSQRGN
-333 ALATGTALYK
+333 ALVWKANLTTADPDPH
-343 TLRANQQN
+343 REHEVV
-351 ISGNSRFVLPTAR
+351 I
-364 ASTTVWRA
+364 
-372 DRSAQSVTTE
+372 
-382 PATTSVPLYDYVLGS
+382 YDY
-397 VSSHIHYLAVS
+397 LA
-408 TPVAF
+408 AN
-413 TVTSTPAFSLQFSG
+413 TSTNIYYLPANPPAAFSVINAAPAALQFAG
-427 KPGDLASGDWIILQS
+427 KPGDLVSGDWIILQNTS
-442 VTGTFYA
+442 GHFYA
-449 HTIAGIELLDGAYRL
+449 RTIASIDLLDGAYRL

-473 RWVLAQGHFK
+473 SWVLAQGHFK
-483 KSLPARAYNE
+483 QSLPALAYDE
-493 NHQLIYHTSTSTH
+493 NHESIYHDSTDTH

-513 AEIPPA
+513 SEFPPA
-519 FTVGRALWVVGALD
+519 FTIGRALWVVGAVD
-533 CRLVTVQE
+533 RRLVTVQE
-541 ILAFAAGELV
+541 ILRFANNTLL
-551 ISVKPGLSGLDLP
+551 ISVKPSLSGLDLP
-564 KYATRVHA
+564 KYATRVYA
-572 NVAKAGHGETRGQS
+572 NVVKAGHGETRGQS

-591 NRIEANQQFLF
+591 NRIESNQEFLF
-602 AKTGLAFE
+602 AKTGVAFE
-610 QDNNFASGVRAA
+610 QDNNFASGVRAS
-622 VIVQVD
+622 VTVQVD
-628 DRLWTQVDNLRD
+628 DRVWTQVDSLRD

-659 VRFGNGIHGQRLPT
+659 VRFGDGIHGQRLPT
-673 GTNNLV
+673 GTNNLI
-679 LQARFGAGIE
+679 LQARFGVGIE
-689 GNLLA
+689 GNLPA

-706 VEAVL
+706 VESVI
-711 QPDVATGGGDLE
+711 QPEAATGGGDLE

-736 LTLERAVSITDYG
+736 LTLERAVSIGDYG

-781 PAGGGALGVDFKT
+781 PAGGGALSPDFKT
-794 SMKTYLEGFSRP
+794 NMKTYLEGFSRP
-806 GVSVYI
+806 GVWVHI

-822 RIRLRVDI
+822 RIKLRVDI

-839 EIVRLKLLDSFS
+839 ELVRISLLDSFS
-851 LEKAVLAEPLYSSRV
+851 LQKAVLAEPLYLSRV
-866 YQVVEAIEG
+866 YQVVEAVEG

-888 RDENFAVITPAD
+888 VDENLSGTVPAD

-915 NRQLVYLNADLI
+915 NRQLIYLNADLM
-927 APNISWEAADV
+927 APNINWEAADV

>member
-1 MSISTEPTIDLT
+1 MSISTPPTNDLT

-20 SRLHYTE
+20 SRLHYTD

-41 RTQFGSDEDVLIWL
+41 RNQFGSNEDVLVWL
-55 GENLTDKNLREWQA
+55 GENLADKNLREWQA

-75 GAPRRDYAWEILR
+75 DAPRRDYAWEILR

-131 PPASAETWVALFA
+131 PPASAETWVALLA
-144 KLPDAAK
+144 KLPDATK

-180 LQELD
+180 LQELN
-185 VDYRLNE
+185 VDYRINE
-192 LRAPGYDRS
+192 LRAPDYDRS
-201 VTLLAIPAQ
+201 VESLAIPAQ
-210 SQDIQFNYPLSVM
+210 NTSFNYPLRLM
-223 PEGVSVDDRGVVS
+223 PEGISVGDRGVVS
-236 CLGQAA
+236 CLSQAA
-242 AVQVKVIGT
+242 AVEVKSINAGSI
-251 DYLGLI
+251 DLK

-264 ARSWALADVRL
+264 ARNWALADVRL
-275 QLAPAWQNALRLN
+275 LLTPAWQNAPRLN
-288 GSNVLEVDKA
+288 GSNVVEVSSVN
-298 NSAIAVG
+298 NSVRTD
-305 DLLVHSVSGSWLPKT
+305 DLLAYVSGSNWVTTK
-320 VIAVDADRVELNQ
+320 VAAVDGNRVQFGSSVADNTVLYQTLEAKQQGSKFVIPSQRGN
-333 ALATGTALYK
+333 ALVWKANLTTADPDPH
-343 TLRANQQN
+343 REHEVV
-351 ISGNSRFVLPTAR
+351 I
-364 ASTTVWRA
+364 
-372 DRSAQSVTTE
+372 
-382 PATTSVPLYDYVLGS
+382 YDY
-397 VSSHIHYLAVS
+397 LA
-408 TPVAF
+408 AN
-413 TVTSTPAFSLQFSG
+413 TSTNIYYLPANPPAAFSVINAAPAALQFAG
-427 KPGDLASGDWIILQS
+427 KPGDLVSGDWIILQNTS
-442 VTGTFYA
+442 GHFYTR
-449 HTIAGIELLDGAYRL
+449 TIASIDLLDGAYRL

-473 RWVLAQGHFK
+473 SWVLAQGHFK
-483 KSLPARAYNE
+483 QSLPALAYDE
-493 NHQLIYHTSTSTH
+493 NHESIYHDSTDTH

-513 AEIPPA
+513 SEFPPA
-519 FTVGRALWVVGALD
+519 FTIGRPLWVVGAVD
-533 CRLVTVQE
+533 RRLVTVQE
-541 ILAFAAGELV
+541 ILRFANNTLL
-551 ISVKPGLSGLDLP
+551 ISVKPSLGGLDLP
-564 KYATRVHA
+564 KYATRIYA
-572 NVAKAGHGETRGQS
+572 NVVKAGHGETRGQS

-591 NRIEANQQFLF
+591 NRIESNQEFLF
-602 AKTGLAFE
+602 AKTGVAFE
-610 QDNNFASGVRAA
+610 QDNNFASGVRAS
-622 VIVQVD
+622 VTVQVD
-628 DRLWTQVDNLRD
+628 DRVWTQVDSLRD

-659 VRFGNGIHGQRLPT
+659 VRFGDGIHGQRLPT
-673 GTNNLV
+673 GTNNLI
-679 LQARFGAGIE
+679 LQARFGVGIE
-689 GNLLA
+689 GNLPA

-706 VEAVL
+706 VESVI
-711 QPDVATGGGDLE
+711 QPEAATGGGDLE

-736 LTLERAVSITDYG
+736 LTLERAVSIADYG

-781 PAGGGALGVDFKT
+781 PAGGGALSPDFKT
-794 SMKTYLEGFSRP
+794 NMKTYLEGFSRP
-806 GVSVYI
+806 GVWVHI

-822 RIRLRVDI
+822 RIKLRVDI

-839 EIVRLKLLDSFS
+839 ELVRVSLLDSFS
-851 LEKAVLAEPLYSSRV
+851 LQKAVLAEPLYLSRV
-866 YQVVEAIEG
+866 YQVVEAVEG

-888 RDENFAVITPAD
+888 VDENLSGTVPAD

-915 NRQLVYLNADLI
+915 NRQLIYLNADLI
-927 APNISWEAADV
+927 APNINWEAADV

>member
-1 MSISTEPTIDLT
+1 MSISTPPTNDLT

-20 SRLHYTE
+20 SRLHYTD

-41 RTQFGSDEDVLIWL
+41 RNQFGSNEDVLVWL

-75 GAPRRDYAWEILR
+75 DAPRRDYAWEILR

-131 PPASAETWVALFA
+131 PPASAETWVALLA
-144 KLPDAAK
+144 KLPDATK

-185 VDYRLNE
+185 VDYRINE
-192 LRAPGYDRS
+192 LRAPDYDRS
-201 VTLLAIPAQ
+201 VESLAIPAQ
-210 SQDIQFNYPLSVM
+210 NTSFNYPLRLM
-223 PEGVSVDDRGVVS
+223 PEGISVGDRGVVS
-236 CLGQAA
+236 CLSQAA
-242 AVQVKVIGT
+242 AVEVKSINAGSI
-251 DYLGLI
+251 DLK

-264 ARSWALADVRL
+264 ARNWALADVRL
-275 QLAPAWQNALRLN
+275 LLTPAWQNAPRLN
-288 GSNVLEVDKA
+288 GSNVVEVSSVN
-298 NSAIAVG
+298 NSVRTD
-305 DLLVHSVSGSWLPKT
+305 DLLAYVSGSNWVTTK
-320 VIAVDADRVELNQ
+320 VVAVDGNRVQFGSSVADNTVLYQTLEAKQQGSKFVIPSQRGN
-333 ALATGTALYK
+333 ALVWKANLTTADPDPHREHEVVIY
-343 TLRANQQN
+343 
-351 ISGNSRFVLPTAR
+351 
-364 ASTTVWRA
+364 
-372 DRSAQSVTTE
+372 E
-382 PATTSVPLYDYVLGS
+382 
-397 VSSHIHYLAVS
+397 YLA
-408 TPVAF
+408 AN
-413 TVTSTPAFSLQFSG
+413 TSTNIYYLPANPPAAFSVINAAPAALQFAG
-427 KPGDLASGDWIILQS
+427 KPGDLVSGDWIILQNTS
-442 VTGTFYA
+442 GHFYA
-449 HTIAGIELLDGAYRL
+449 RTIASIDLLDGAYRL

-473 RWVLAQGHFK
+473 SWVLAQGHFK
-483 KSLPARAYNE
+483 QSLPALAYDE
-493 NHQLIYHTSTSTH
+493 NHESIYHDSTDTH

-513 AEIPPA
+513 SEFPPA
-519 FTVGRALWVVGALD
+519 FTIGRPLWVVGAVD
-533 CRLVTVQE
+533 RRLVTVQE
-541 ILAFAAGELV
+541 ILRFANNTLL
-551 ISVKPGLSGLDLP
+551 ISVKPSLSGLDLP
-564 KYATRVHA
+564 KYATRVYA
-572 NVAKAGHGETRGQS
+572 NVVKAGHGETRGQS

-591 NRIEANQQFLF
+591 NRIESNQEFLF
-602 AKTGLAFE
+602 AKTGVAFE
-610 QDNNFASGVRAA
+610 QDNNFASGVRAS
-622 VIVQVD
+622 VTVQVD
-628 DRLWTQVDNLRD
+628 DRVWTQVDSLRD

-659 VRFGNGIHGQRLPT
+659 VRFGDGIHGQRLPT
-673 GTNNLV
+673 GTNNLI
-679 LQARFGAGIE
+679 LQARFGVGIE
-689 GNLLA
+689 GNLPA

-706 VEAVL
+706 VESVI
-711 QPDVATGGGDLE
+711 QPEAATGGGDLE

-736 LTLERAVSITDYG
+736 LTLERAVSIADYG

-781 PAGGGALGVDFKT
+781 PAGGGALSPDFKT
-794 SMKTYLEGFSRP
+794 NMKTYLEGFSRP
-806 GVSVYI
+806 GVWVHI

-822 RIRLRVDI
+822 RIKLRVDI

-839 EIVRLKLLDSFS
+839 ELVRVSLLDSFS
-851 LEKAVLAEPLYSSRV
+851 LQKAVLAEPLYLSRV
-866 YQVVEAIEG
+866 YQVIEAVEG

-888 RDENFAVITPAD
+888 VDENLSGTVPAD

-915 NRQLVYLNADLI
+915 NRQLIYLNADLI
-927 APNISWEAADV
+927 APNINWEAADV

>member
-1 MSISTEPTIDLT
+1 MSISTPPTNDLT

-20 SRLHYTE
+20 SRLHYTD

-41 RTQFGSDEDVLIWL
+41 RNQFGSNEDVLVWL

-75 GAPRRDYAWEILR
+75 DAPRRDYAWEILR

-131 PPASAETWVALFA
+131 PPASAETWVALLA
-144 KLPDAAK
+144 KLPDATK

-185 VDYRLNE
+185 VDYRINE
-192 LRAPGYDRS
+192 LRAPDYDRS
-201 VTLLAIPAQ
+201 VESLAIPAQ
-210 SQDIQFNYPLSVM
+210 NTSFNYPLRLM
-223 PEGVSVDDRGVVS
+223 PEGISVGDRGVVS
-236 CLGQAA
+236 CLSQAA
-242 AVQVKVIGT
+242 AVEVKSINAGSI
-251 DYLGLI
+251 DLK

-264 ARSWALADVRL
+264 ARNWALADVRL
-275 QLAPAWQNALRLN
+275 LLTPAWQNAPRLN
-288 GSNVLEVDKA
+288 GSNVVEVSSVN
-298 NSAIAVG
+298 NSVRTD
-305 DLLVHSVSGSWLPKT
+305 DLLAYVSGSNWVTTK
-320 VIAVDADRVELNQ
+320 VAAVDGNRVQFGSSVADNTVLYQTLEAKQQGSKFVIPSQRGN
-333 ALATGTALYK
+333 ALVWKANLTTADPDPH
-343 TLRANQQN
+343 REHEVV
-351 ISGNSRFVLPTAR
+351 I
-364 ASTTVWRA
+364 
-372 DRSAQSVTTE
+372 
-382 PATTSVPLYDYVLGS
+382 YDY
-397 VSSHIHYLAVS
+397 LA
-408 TPVAF
+408 AN
-413 TVTSTPAFSLQFSG
+413 TSTNIYYLPANPPAAFSVINAAPAALQFAG
-427 KPGDLASGDWIILQS
+427 KPGDLVSGDWIILQNTS
-442 VTGTFYA
+442 GHFYTR
-449 HTIAGIELLDGAYRL
+449 TIASIDLLDGAYRL

-473 RWVLAQGHFK
+473 SWVLAQGHFK
-483 KSLPARAYNE
+483 QSLPALAYDE
-493 NHQLIYHTSTSTH
+493 NHESIYHDSTDTH

-513 AEIPPA
+513 SEFPPA
-519 FTVGRALWVVGALD
+519 FTIGRALWVVGAVD
-533 CRLVTVQE
+533 RRLVTVQE
-541 ILAFAAGELV
+541 ILRFANNTLL
-551 ISVKPGLSGLDLP
+551 ISVKPSLGGLDLP
-564 KYATRVHA
+564 KYATRVYA
-572 NVAKAGHGETRGQS
+572 NVVKAGHGETRGQS

-591 NRIEANQQFLF
+591 NRIESNQEFLF
-602 AKTGLAFE
+602 AKTGVAFE
-610 QDNNFASGVRAA
+610 QDNNFASGVRAS
-622 VIVQVD
+622 VTVQVD
-628 DRLWTQVDNLRD
+628 DRVWTQVDSLRD

-659 VRFGNGIHGQRLPT
+659 VRFGDGIHGQRLPT
-673 GTNNLV
+673 GTNNLI
-679 LQARFGAGIE
+679 LQARFGVGIE
-689 GNLLA
+689 GNLPA

-706 VEAVL
+706 VESVI
-711 QPDVATGGGDLE
+711 QPEAATGGGDLE

-736 LTLERAVSITDYG
+736 LTLERAVSIADYG

-781 PAGGGALGVDFKT
+781 PAGGGALSPDFKT
-794 SMKTYLEGFSRP
+794 NMKTYLEGFSRP
-806 GVSVYI
+806 GVWVHI

-822 RIRLRVDI
+822 RIKLRVDI

-839 EIVRLKLLDSFS
+839 ELVRISLLDSFS
-851 LEKAVLAEPLYSSRV
+851 LQKAVLAEPLYLSRV
-866 YQVVEAIEG
+866 YQVVEAVEG

-888 RDENFAVITPAD
+888 VDENLSGTVPAD

-915 NRQLVYLNADLI
+915 NRQLIYLNADLI
-927 APNISWEAADV
+927 APNINWEAADV

>member
-1 MSISTEPTIDLT
+1 MSISTPPTNDLT

-20 SRLHYTE
+20 SRLHYTD

-41 RTQFGSDEDVLIWL
+41 RNQFGSNEDVLVWL

-75 GAPRRDYAWEILR
+75 DAPRRDYAWEILR

-131 PPASAETWVALFA
+131 PPASAETWVALLA
-144 KLPDAAK
+144 KLPDATK

-185 VDYRLNE
+185 VDYRINE
-192 LRAPGYDRS
+192 LRAPDYDRS
-201 VTLLAIPAQ
+201 VESLAIPAQ
-210 SQDIQFNYPLSVM
+210 NTSFNYPLRLM
-223 PEGVSVDDRGVVS
+223 PEGISVGDRGVVS
-236 CLGQAA
+236 CLSQAA
-242 AVQVKVIGT
+242 AVEVKSINAGSI
-251 DYLGLI
+251 DLK

-264 ARSWALADVRL
+264 ARNWALADVRL
-275 QLAPAWQNALRLN
+275 LLTPAWQNAPRLN
-288 GSNVLEVDKA
+288 GSNVVEVSSVN
-298 NSAIAVG
+298 NSVRTD
-305 DLLVHSVSGSWLPKT
+305 DLLAYVSGSNWVTTK
-320 VIAVDADRVELNQ
+320 VAAVDGNRVQFGSSVADNTVLYQTLEAKQQGSKFVIPSQRGN
-333 ALATGTALYK
+333 ALVWKANLTTADPDPH
-343 TLRANQQN
+343 REHEVV
-351 ISGNSRFVLPTAR
+351 I
-364 ASTTVWRA
+364 
-372 DRSAQSVTTE
+372 
-382 PATTSVPLYDYVLGS
+382 YDY
-397 VSSHIHYLAVS
+397 LA
-408 TPVAF
+408 AN
-413 TVTSTPAFSLQFSG
+413 TSTNIYYLPANPPAAFSVINAAPAALQFAG
-427 KPGDLASGDWIILQS
+427 KPGDLVSGDWIILQNTS
-442 VTGTFYA
+442 GHFYA
-449 HTIAGIELLDGAYRL
+449 RTIASIDLLDGAYRL
-464 TVNGSLASG
+464 IVNGSLASG
-473 RWVLAQGHFK
+473 SWVLAQGHFK
-483 KSLPARAYNE
+483 QSLPALAYDE
-493 NHQLIYHTSTSTH
+493 NHESIYHDSTDTH

-513 AEIPPA
+513 SEFPPA
-519 FTVGRALWVVGALD
+519 FTIGRALWVVGAVD
-533 CRLVTVQE
+533 RRLVTVQE
-541 ILAFAAGELV
+541 ILRFANNTLL
-551 ISVKPGLSGLDLP
+551 ISVKPSLGELNLP
-564 KYATRVHA
+564 KYATRVYA
-572 NVAKAGHGETRGQS
+572 NVVKAGHGETRGQS

-591 NRIEANQQFLF
+591 NRIESNQEFLF
-602 AKTGLAFE
+602 AKTGVAFE
-610 QDNNFASGVRAA
+610 QDNNFASGVRAS
-622 VIVQVD
+622 VTVQVD
-628 DRLWTQVDNLRD
+628 DRVWTQVDSLRD

-659 VRFGNGIHGQRLPT
+659 VRFGDGIHGQRLPT
-673 GTNNLV
+673 GTNNLI
-679 LQARFGAGIE
+679 LQARFGVGIE
-689 GNLLA
+689 GNLPA

-706 VEAVL
+706 VESVI
-711 QPDVATGGGDLE
+711 QPEAATGGGDLE

-736 LTLERAVSITDYG
+736 LTLERAVSIADYG

-781 PAGGGALGVDFKT
+781 PAGGGALSPDFKT
-794 SMKTYLEGFSRP
+794 NMKTYLEGFSRP
-806 GVSVYI
+806 GVWVHI

-822 RIRLRVDI
+822 RIKLRVDI

-839 EIVRLKLLDSFS
+839 ELVRVSLLDSFS
-851 LEKAVLAEPLYSSRV
+851 LQKAVLAEPLYLSRV
-866 YQVVEAIEG
+866 YQVIEAVEG

-888 RDENFAVITPAD
+888 VDENLSGTVPAD

-915 NRQLVYLNADLI
+915 NRQLIYLNADLI
-927 APNISWEAADV
+927 APNINWEAADV

>member
-1 MSISTEPTIDLT
+1 MSISTPPTNDLT

-20 SRLHYTE
+20 SRLHYTD

-41 RTQFGSDEDVLIWL
+41 RNQFGSNEDVLVWL

-75 GAPRRDYAWEILR
+75 DAPRRDYAWEILR

-131 PPASAETWVALFA
+131 PPASAETWVALLA
-144 KLPDAAK
+144 KLPDATK

-185 VDYRLNE
+185 VDYRINE
-192 LRAPGYDRS
+192 LRAPDYDRS
-201 VTLLAIPAQ
+201 VESLAIPAQ
-210 SQDIQFNYPLSVM
+210 NTSFNYPLRLM
-223 PEGVSVDDRGVVS
+223 PEGISVGDRGVVS
-236 CLGQAA
+236 CLSQAA
-242 AVQVKVIGT
+242 AVEVKSINAGSI
-251 DYLGLI
+251 DLK

-264 ARSWALADVRL
+264 ARNWALADVRL
-275 QLAPAWQNALRLN
+275 LLTPAWQNAPRLN
-288 GSNVLEVDKA
+288 GSNVVEVSSVN
-298 NSAIAVG
+298 NSVRTD
-305 DLLVHSVSGSWLPKT
+305 DLLAYVSGSNWVTTK
-320 VIAVDADRVELNQ
+320 VAAVDGNRVQFGSSVADNTVLYQTLEAKQQGSKFVIPSQRGN
-333 ALATGTALYK
+333 ALVWKANLTTADPDPH
-343 TLRANQQN
+343 REHEVV
-351 ISGNSRFVLPTAR
+351 I
-364 ASTTVWRA
+364 
-372 DRSAQSVTTE
+372 
-382 PATTSVPLYDYVLGS
+382 YDY
-397 VSSHIHYLAVS
+397 LA
-408 TPVAF
+408 AN
-413 TVTSTPAFSLQFSG
+413 TSTNIYYLPANPPAAFSVINAAPAALQFAG
-427 KPGDLASGDWIILQS
+427 KPGDLVSGDWIILQNTS
-442 VTGTFYA
+442 GHFYTR
-449 HTIAGIELLDGAYRL
+449 TIASIDLLDGAYRL

-473 RWVLAQGHFK
+473 SWVLAQGHFK
-483 KSLPARAYNE
+483 QSLPALAYDE
-493 NHQLIYHTSTSTH
+493 NHESIYHDSTDTH

-513 AEIPPA
+513 SEFPPA
-519 FTVGRALWVVGALD
+519 FTIGRALWVVGAVD
-533 CRLVTVQE
+533 RRLVTVQE
-541 ILAFAAGELV
+541 ILRFANNTLL
-551 ISVKPGLSGLDLP
+551 ISVKPSLGGLDLP
-564 KYATRVHA
+564 KYATRVYA
-572 NVAKAGHGETRGQS
+572 NVVKAGHGETRGQS

-591 NRIEANQQFLF
+591 NRIESNQEFLF
-602 AKTGLAFE
+602 AKTGVAFE
-610 QDNNFASGVRAA
+610 QDNNFASGVRAS
-622 VIVQVD
+622 VTVQVD
-628 DRLWTQVDNLRD
+628 DRVWTQVDSLRD

-659 VRFGNGIHGQRLPT
+659 VRFGDGIHGQRLPT
-673 GTNNLV
+673 GTNNLI
-679 LQARFGAGIE
+679 LQARFGVGIE
-689 GNLLA
+689 GNLPA

-706 VEAVL
+706 VESVI
-711 QPDVATGGGDLE
+711 QPEAATGGGDLE

-736 LTLERAVSITDYG
+736 LTLERAVSIADYG

-781 PAGGGALGVDFKT
+781 PAGGGALSPDFKT
-794 SMKTYLEGFSRP
+794 NMKTYLEGFSRP
-806 GVSVYI
+806 GVWVHI

-822 RIRLRVDI
+822 RIKLRVDI

-839 EIVRLKLLDSFS
+839 ELVRVSLLDSFS
-851 LEKAVLAEPLYSSRV
+851 LQKAVLAEPLYLSRV
-866 YQVVEAIEG
+866 YQVVEAVEG

-888 RDENFAVITPAD
+888 VDENLSGTVPAD

-915 NRQLVYLNADLI
+915 NRQLIYLNADLI
-927 APNISWEAADV
+927 APNINWEAADV

>member
-1 MSISTEPTIDLT
+1 MSISTPPTNDLT

-20 SRLHYTE
+20 SRLHYTD

-41 RTQFGSDEDVLIWL
+41 RNQFGSNEDVLVWL

-75 GAPRRDYAWEILR
+75 DAPRRDYAWEILR

-131 PPASAETWVALFA
+131 PPASAETWVALLA
-144 KLPDAAK
+144 KLPDATK

-185 VDYRLNE
+185 VDYRINE
-192 LRAPGYDRS
+192 LRAPDYDRS
-201 VTLLAIPAQ
+201 VESLAIPAQ
-210 SQDIQFNYPLSVM
+210 NTSFNYPLRLM
-223 PEGVSVDDRGVVS
+223 PEGISVGDRGVVS
-236 CLGQAA
+236 CLSQAA
-242 AVQVKVIGT
+242 AVEVKSINAGSI
-251 DYLGLI
+251 DLK

-264 ARSWALADVRL
+264 ARNWALADVRL
-275 QLAPAWQNALRLN
+275 LLTPAWQNAPRLN
-288 GSNVLEVDKA
+288 GSNVVEVSSVN
-298 NSAIAVG
+298 NSVRAD
-305 DLLVHSVSGSWLPKT
+305 DLLAYVSGSNWVTTK
-320 VIAVDADRVELNQ
+320 VVAVDGNRVQFGSSVADNTVLYQTLEAKQQGSKFVIPSQRGN
-333 ALATGTALYK
+333 ALVWKANLTTADPDPHREDEVVIY
-343 TLRANQQN
+343 
-351 ISGNSRFVLPTAR
+351 
-364 ASTTVWRA
+364 
-372 DRSAQSVTTE
+372 E
-382 PATTSVPLYDYVLGS
+382 
-397 VSSHIHYLAVS
+397 YLA
-408 TPVAF
+408 AN
-413 TVTSTPAFSLQFSG
+413 TSTNIYYLPANPPAAFSVINAAPAALQFAG
-427 KPGDLASGDWIILQS
+427 KPGDLVSGDWIILQNTS
-442 VTGTFYA
+442 GHFYA
-449 HTIAGIELLDGAYRL
+449 RTIASIDLLDGAYRL

-473 RWVLAQGHFK
+473 SWVLAQGHFK
-483 KSLPARAYNE
+483 QSLPALAYDE
-493 NHQLIYHTSTSTH
+493 NHESIYHDSTDTH

-513 AEIPPA
+513 SEFPPA
-519 FTVGRALWVVGALD
+519 FTIGRALWVVGAVD
-533 CRLVTVQE
+533 RRLVTVQE
-541 ILAFAAGELV
+541 ILRFANNTLL
-551 ISVKPGLSGLDLP
+551 ISVKPSLSGLDLP
-564 KYATRVHA
+564 KYATRVYA
-572 NVAKAGHGETRGQS
+572 NVVKAGHGETRGQS

-591 NRIEANQQFLF
+591 NRIESNQEFLF
-602 AKTGLAFE
+602 AKTGVAFE
-610 QDNNFASGVRAA
+610 QDNNFASGVRAS
-622 VIVQVD
+622 VTVQVD
-628 DRLWTQVDNLRD
+628 DRVWTQVDSLRD

-659 VRFGNGIHGQRLPT
+659 VRFGDGIHGQRLPT
-673 GTNNLV
+673 GTNNLI
-679 LQARFGAGIE
+679 LQARFGVGIE
-689 GNLLA
+689 GNLPA

-706 VEAVL
+706 VESVI
-711 QPDVATGGGDLE
+711 QPEAATGGGDLE

-736 LTLERAVSITDYG
+736 LTLERAVSIGDYG

-781 PAGGGALGVDFKT
+781 PAGGGALSPDFKT
-794 SMKTYLEGFSRP
+794 NMKTYLEGFSRP
-806 GVSVYI
+806 GVWVHI

-822 RIRLRVDI
+822 RIKLRVDI

-839 EIVRLKLLDSFS
+839 ELVRISLLDSFS
-851 LEKAVLAEPLYSSRV
+851 LQKAVLAEPLYLSRV
-866 YQVVEAIEG
+866 YQVVEAVEG

-888 RDENFAVITPAD
+888 VDENLSGTVPAD

-915 NRQLVYLNADLI
+915 NRQLIYLNADLM
-927 APNISWEAADV
+927 APNINWEAADV

>member
-1 MSISTEPTIDLT
+1 MSISTPPTNDLT

-20 SRLHYTE
+20 SRLHYTD

-41 RTQFGSDEDVLIWL
+41 RNQFGSNEDVLVWL
-55 GENLTDKNLREWQA
+55 GENLADKNLREWQA

-75 GAPRRDYAWEILR
+75 DAPRRDYAWEILR

-131 PPASAETWVALFA
+131 PPASAETWVALLA
-144 KLPDAAK
+144 KLPDATK

-180 LQELD
+180 LQELN
-185 VDYRLNE
+185 VDYRINE
-192 LRAPGYDRS
+192 LRAPDYDRS
-201 VTLLAIPAQ
+201 VESLAIPAQ
-210 SQDIQFNYPLSVM
+210 NTSFNYPLRLM
-223 PEGVSVDDRGVVS
+223 PEGISVGDRGVVS
-236 CLGQAA
+236 CLSQAA
-242 AVQVKVIGT
+242 AVEVKSINAGSI
-251 DYLGLI
+251 DLK

-264 ARSWALADVRL
+264 ARNWALADVRL
-275 QLAPAWQNALRLN
+275 LLTPAWQNAPRLN
-288 GSNVLEVDKA
+288 GSNVVEVSSVN
-298 NSAIAVG
+298 NSVRTD
-305 DLLVHSVSGSWLPKT
+305 DLLAYVSGSNWVTTK
-320 VIAVDADRVELNQ
+320 VAAVDGNRVQFGSSVADNTVLYQTLEAKQQGSKFVIPSQRGN
-333 ALATGTALYK
+333 ALVWKANLTTADPDPH
-343 TLRANQQN
+343 REHEVV
-351 ISGNSRFVLPTAR
+351 I
-364 ASTTVWRA
+364 
-372 DRSAQSVTTE
+372 
-382 PATTSVPLYDYVLGS
+382 YDY
-397 VSSHIHYLAVS
+397 LA
-408 TPVAF
+408 AN
-413 TVTSTPAFSLQFSG
+413 TSTNIYYLPANPPAAFSVINAAPAALQFAG
-427 KPGDLASGDWIILQS
+427 KPGDLVSGDWIILQNTS
-442 VTGTFYA
+442 GHFYTR
-449 HTIAGIELLDGAYRL
+449 TIASIDLLDGAYRL

-473 RWVLAQGHFK
+473 SWVLAQGHFK
-483 KSLPARAYNE
+483 QSLPALAYDE
-493 NHQLIYHTSTSTH
+493 NHESIYHDSTDTH

-513 AEIPPA
+513 SEFPPA
-519 FTVGRALWVVGALD
+519 FTIGRALWVVGAVD
-533 CRLVTVQE
+533 RRLVTVQE
-541 ILAFAAGELV
+541 ILRFANNTLL
-551 ISVKPGLSGLDLP
+551 ISVKPSLGGLDLP
-564 KYATRVHA
+564 KYATRIYA
-572 NVAKAGHGETRGQS
+572 NVVKAGHGETRGQS

-591 NRIEANQQFLF
+591 NRIESNQEFLF
-602 AKTGLAFE
+602 AKTGVAFE
-610 QDNNFASGVRAA
+610 QDNNFASGVRAS
-622 VIVQVD
+622 VTVQVD
-628 DRLWTQVDNLRD
+628 DRVWTQVDSLRD

-659 VRFGNGIHGQRLPT
+659 VRFGDGIHGQRLPT
-673 GTNNLV
+673 GTNNLI
-679 LQARFGAGIE
+679 LQARFGVGIE
-689 GNLLA
+689 GNLPA

-706 VEAVL
+706 VESVI
-711 QPDVATGGGDLE
+711 QPEAATGGGDLE

-736 LTLERAVSITDYG
+736 LTLERAVSIADYG

-781 PAGGGALGVDFKT
+781 PAGGGALSPDFKT
-794 SMKTYLEGFSRP
+794 NMKTYLEGFSRP
-806 GVSVYI
+806 GVWVHI

-822 RIRLRVDI
+822 RIKLRVDI

-839 EIVRLKLLDSFS
+839 ELVRVSLLDSFS
-851 LEKAVLAEPLYSSRV
+851 LQKAVLAEPLYLSRV
-866 YQVVEAIEG
+866 YQVVEAVEG

-888 RDENFAVITPAD
+888 VDENLSGTVPAD

-915 NRQLVYLNADLI
+915 NRQLIYLNADLI
-927 APNISWEAADV
+927 APNINWEAADV

>member
-1 MSISTEPTIDLT
+1 MSISTPPTNDLT

-20 SRLHYTE
+20 SRLHYTD

-41 RTQFGSDEDVLIWL
+41 RNQFGSDEDVLVWL

-75 GAPRRDYAWEILR
+75 DAPRRDYAWEILR

-131 PPASAETWVALFA
+131 PPASAETWVALLA
-144 KLPDAAK
+144 KLPDATK

-185 VDYRLNE
+185 VDYRINE
-192 LRAPGYDRS
+192 LRAPDYDRS
-201 VTLLAIPAQ
+201 VESLAIPAQ
-210 SQDIQFNYPLSVM
+210 NTSFNYPLRLM
-223 PEGVSVDDRGVVS
+223 PEGISVGDRGVVS
-236 CLGQAA
+236 CLSQAA
-242 AVQVKVIGT
+242 AVEVKSINAGSI
-251 DYLGLI
+251 DLK

-264 ARSWALADVRL
+264 ARNWALADVRL
-275 QLAPAWQNALRLN
+275 LLTPAWQNAPRLN
-288 GSNVLEVDKA
+288 GSNVVEVSSVN
-298 NSAIAVG
+298 NSVRTD
-305 DLLVHSVSGSWLPKT
+305 DLLAYVSGSNWVTTK
-320 VIAVDADRVELNQ
+320 VAAVDGNRVQFGSSVADNTVLYQTLEAKQQGSKFVIPSQRGN
-333 ALATGTALYK
+333 ALVWKANLTTADPDPHREHEVVIY
-343 TLRANQQN
+343 
-351 ISGNSRFVLPTAR
+351 
-364 ASTTVWRA
+364 
-372 DRSAQSVTTE
+372 E
-382 PATTSVPLYDYVLGS
+382 
-397 VSSHIHYLAVS
+397 YLA
-408 TPVAF
+408 AN
-413 TVTSTPAFSLQFSG
+413 TSTNIYYLPANPPAAFSVINAAPAALQFAG
-427 KPGDLASGDWIILQS
+427 KPGDLVSGDWIILQNTS
-442 VTGTFYA
+442 GHFYA
-449 HTIAGIELLDGAYRL
+449 RTIASIDLLDGAYRL

-473 RWVLAQGHFK
+473 SWVLAQGHFK
-483 KSLPARAYNE
+483 QSLPALAYDE
-493 NHQLIYHTSTSTH
+493 NHESIYHDSTDTH

-513 AEIPPA
+513 SEFPPA
-519 FTVGRALWVVGALD
+519 FTIGRPLWVVGAVD
-533 CRLVTVQE
+533 RRLVTVQE
-541 ILAFAAGELV
+541 ILRFANNTLL
-551 ISVKPGLSGLDLP
+551 ISVKPSLSGLDLP
-564 KYATRVHA
+564 KYATRVYA
-572 NVAKAGHGETRGQS
+572 NVVKAGHGETRGQS

-591 NRIEANQQFLF
+591 NRIESNQEFLF
-602 AKTGLAFE
+602 AKTGVAFE
-610 QDNNFASGVRAA
+610 QDNNFASGVRAS
-622 VIVQVD
+622 VTVQVD
-628 DRLWTQVDNLRD
+628 DRVWTQVDSLRD

-659 VRFGNGIHGQRLPT
+659 VRFGDGIHGQRLPT
-673 GTNNLV
+673 GTNNLI
-679 LQARFGAGIE
+679 LQARFGVGIE
-689 GNLLA
+689 GNLPA

-706 VEAVL
+706 VESVI
-711 QPDVATGGGDLE
+711 QPEAATGGGDLE

-736 LTLERAVSITDYG
+736 LTLERAVSIADYG

-781 PAGGGALGVDFKT
+781 PAGGGALSPDFKT
-794 SMKTYLEGFSRP
+794 NMKTYLEGFSRP
-806 GVSVYI
+806 GVWVHI

-822 RIRLRVDI
+822 RIKLRVDI

-839 EIVRLKLLDSFS
+839 ELVRVSLLDSFS
-851 LEKAVLAEPLYSSRV
+851 LQKAVLAEPLYLSRV
-866 YQVVEAIEG
+866 YQVVEAVEG

-888 RDENFAVITPAD
+888 VDENLSGTVPAD

-915 NRQLVYLNADLI
+915 NRQLIYLNADLI
-927 APNISWEAADV
+927 APNINWEAADV

>member
-1 MSISTEPTIDLT
+1 MSISTPPTNDLT

-20 SRLHYTE
+20 SRLHYTD

-41 RTQFGSDEDVLIWL
+41 RNQFGSDEDVLVWL

-75 GAPRRDYAWEILR
+75 DAPRRDYAWEILR

-131 PPASAETWVALFA
+131 PPASAETWVALLA
-144 KLPDAAK
+144 KLPDATK

-185 VDYRLNE
+185 VDYRINE
-192 LRAPGYDRS
+192 LRAPDYDRS
-201 VTLLAIPAQ
+201 VESLAIPAQ
-210 SQDIQFNYPLSVM
+210 NTSFNYPLRLM
-223 PEGVSVDDRGVVS
+223 PEGISVGDRGVVS
-236 CLGQAA
+236 CLSQAA
-242 AVQVKVIGT
+242 AVEVKSINAGSI
-251 DYLGLI
+251 DLK

-264 ARSWALADVRL
+264 ARNWALADVRL
-275 QLAPAWQNALRLN
+275 LLTPAWQNAPRLN
-288 GSNVLEVDKA
+288 GSNVVEVSSVN
-298 NSAIAVG
+298 NSVRTD
-305 DLLVHSVSGSWLPKT
+305 DLLAYVSGSNWVTTK
-320 VIAVDADRVELNQ
+320 VAAVDGNRVQFGSSVADNTVLYQTLEAKQQGSKFVIPSQRGN
-333 ALATGTALYK
+333 ALVWKANLTTADPDPH
-343 TLRANQQN
+343 REHEVV
-351 ISGNSRFVLPTAR
+351 I
-364 ASTTVWRA
+364 
-372 DRSAQSVTTE
+372 
-382 PATTSVPLYDYVLGS
+382 YDY
-397 VSSHIHYLAVS
+397 LA
-408 TPVAF
+408 AN
-413 TVTSTPAFSLQFSG
+413 TSTNIYYLPANPPAAFSVINAAPAALQFAG
-427 KPGDLASGDWIILQS
+427 KPGDLVSGDWIILQNTS
-442 VTGTFYA
+442 GHFYA
-449 HTIAGIELLDGAYRL
+449 RTIASIDLLDGAYRL

-473 RWVLAQGHFK
+473 SWVLAQGHFK
-483 KSLPARAYNE
+483 QSLPALAYDE
-493 NHQLIYHTSTSTH
+493 NHESIYHDSTDTH

-513 AEIPPA
+513 SEFPPA
-519 FTVGRALWVVGALD
+519 FTIGRALWVVGAVD
-533 CRLVTVQE
+533 RRLVTVQE
-541 ILAFAAGELV
+541 ILRFANNTLL
-551 ISVKPGLSGLDLP
+551 ISVKPSLGGLDLP
-564 KYATRVHA
+564 KYATRVYA
-572 NVAKAGHGETRGQS
+572 NVLKAGHGETRGQS

-591 NRIEANQQFLF
+591 NRIESNQEFLF
-602 AKTGLAFE
+602 AKTGVAFE
-610 QDNNFASGVRAA
+610 QDNNFASGVRAS
-622 VIVQVD
+622 VTVQVD
-628 DRLWTQVDNLRD
+628 DRVWTQVDSLRD

-659 VRFGNGIHGQRLPT
+659 VRFGDGIHGQRLPT
-673 GTNNLV
+673 GTNNLI
-679 LQARFGAGIE
+679 LQARFGVGIE
-689 GNLLA
+689 GNLPA

-706 VEAVL
+706 VESVI
-711 QPDVATGGGDLE
+711 QPEAATGGGDLE

-736 LTLERAVSITDYG
+736 LTLERAVSIADYG

-781 PAGGGALGVDFKT
+781 PAGGGALSPDFKT
-794 SMKTYLEGFSRP
+794 NMKTYLEGFSRP
-806 GVSVYI
+806 GVWVHI

-822 RIRLRVDI
+822 RIKLRVDI

-839 EIVRLKLLDSFS
+839 ELVRISLLDSFS
-851 LEKAVLAEPLYSSRV
+851 LQKAVLAEPLYLSRV
-866 YQVVEAIEG
+866 YQVVEAVEG

-888 RDENFAVITPAD
+888 VDENLSGTVPAD

-915 NRQLVYLNADLI
+915 NRQLIYLNADLI
-927 APNISWEAADV
+927 APNINWEAADV

>member
-1 MSISTEPTIDLT
+1 MSISTPPTNDLT

-20 SRLHYTE
+20 SRLHYTD

-41 RTQFGSDEDVLIWL
+41 RNQFGSDEDVLVWL

-75 GAPRRDYAWEILR
+75 DAPRRDYAWEILR

-131 PPASAETWVALFA
+131 PPASAETWVALLA
-144 KLPDAAK
+144 KLPDATK

-185 VDYRLNE
+185 VDYRINE
-192 LRAPGYDRS
+192 LRAPDYDRS
-201 VTLLAIPAQ
+201 VESLAIPAQ
-210 SQDIQFNYPLSVM
+210 NTSFNYPLRLM
-223 PEGVSVDDRGVVS
+223 PEGISVGDRGVVS
-236 CLGQAA
+236 CLSQAA
-242 AVQVKVIGT
+242 AVEVKSINAGSI
-251 DYLGLI
+251 DLK

-264 ARSWALADVRL
+264 ARNWALADVRL
-275 QLAPAWQNALRLN
+275 LLTPAWQNAPRLN
-288 GSNVLEVDKA
+288 GSNVVEVSSVN
-298 NSAIAVG
+298 NSVRTD
-305 DLLVHSVSGSWLPKT
+305 DLLAYVSGSNWVTTK
-320 VIAVDADRVELNQ
+320 VVAVDGNRVQFGSSVADNTVLYQTLEAKQQGSKFVIPSQRGN
-333 ALATGTALYK
+333 ALVWKANLTTADPDPH
-343 TLRANQQN
+343 REHEVV
-351 ISGNSRFVLPTAR
+351 I
-364 ASTTVWRA
+364 
-372 DRSAQSVTTE
+372 
-382 PATTSVPLYDYVLGS
+382 YDY
-397 VSSHIHYLAVS
+397 LA
-408 TPVAF
+408 AN
-413 TVTSTPAFSLQFSG
+413 TSTNIYYLPANPPAAFSVINAAPAALQFAG
-427 KPGDLASGDWIILQS
+427 KPGDLVSGDWIILQNTS
-442 VTGTFYA
+442 GHFYA
-449 HTIAGIELLDGAYRL
+449 RTIASIDLLDGAYRL

-473 RWVLAQGHFK
+473 SWVLAQGHFK
-483 KSLPARAYNE
+483 QSLPALAYDE
-493 NHQLIYHTSTSTH
+493 NHESIYHDSTDTH

-513 AEIPPA
+513 SEFPPA
-519 FTVGRALWVVGALD
+519 FTIGRALWVVGAVD
-533 CRLVTVQE
+533 RRLVTVQE
-541 ILAFAAGELV
+541 ILRFANNTLL
-551 ISVKPGLSGLDLP
+551 ISVKPSLSGLDLP
-564 KYATRVHA
+564 KYATRVYA
-572 NVAKAGHGETRGQS
+572 NVVKAGHGETRGQS

-591 NRIEANQQFLF
+591 NRIESNQEFLF
-602 AKTGLAFE
+602 AKTGVAFE
-610 QDNNFASGVRAA
+610 QDNNFASGVRAS
-622 VIVQVD
+622 VTVQVD
-628 DRLWTQVDNLRD
+628 DRVWTQVDSLRD

-659 VRFGNGIHGQRLPT
+659 VRFGDGIHGQRLPT
-673 GTNNLV
+673 GTNNLI
-679 LQARFGAGIE
+679 LQARFGVGIE
-689 GNLLA
+689 GNLPA

-706 VEAVL
+706 VESVI
-711 QPDVATGGGDLE
+711 QPEAATGGGDLE

-736 LTLERAVSITDYG
+736 LTLERAVSIADYG

-781 PAGGGALGVDFKT
+781 PAGGGALSPDFKT
-794 SMKTYLEGFSRP
+794 NMKTYLEGFSRP
-806 GVSVYI
+806 GVWVHI

-822 RIRLRVDI
+822 RIKLRVDI

-839 EIVRLKLLDSFS
+839 ELVRISLLDSFS
-851 LEKAVLAEPLYSSRV
+851 LQKAVLAEPLYLSRV
-866 YQVVEAIEG
+866 YQVVEAVEG

-888 RDENFAVITPAD
+888 VDENLSGTVPAD

-915 NRQLVYLNADLI
+915 NRQLIYLNADLI
-927 APNISWEAADV
+927 APNINWEAADV

>member
-1 MSISTEPTIDLT
+1 MSISTPPTNDLT

-20 SRLHYTE
+20 SRLHYTD

-41 RTQFGSDEDVLIWL
+41 RNQFGSDEDVLVWL

-75 GAPRRDYAWEILR
+75 DAPRRDYAWEILR

-131 PPASAETWVALFA
+131 PPASAETWVALLA
-144 KLPDAAK
+144 KLPDATK

-185 VDYRLNE
+185 VDYRINE
-192 LRAPGYDRS
+192 LRAPDYDRS
-201 VTLLAIPAQ
+201 VESLAIPAQ
-210 SQDIQFNYPLSVM
+210 NTSFNYPLRLM
-223 PEGVSVDDRGVVS
+223 PEGISVGDRGVVS
-236 CLGQAA
+236 CLSQAA
-242 AVQVKVIGT
+242 AVEVKSINAGSI
-251 DYLGLI
+251 DLK

-264 ARSWALADVRL
+264 ARNWALADVRL
-275 QLAPAWQNALRLN
+275 LLTPAWQNAPRLN
-288 GSNVLEVDKA
+288 GSNVVEVSSVN
-298 NSAIAVG
+298 NSVRTD
-305 DLLVHSVSGSWLPKT
+305 DLLAYVSGSNWVTTK
-320 VIAVDADRVELNQ
+320 VAAVDGNRVQFGSSVADNTVLYQTLEAKQQGSKFVIPSQRGN
-333 ALATGTALYK
+333 ALVWKANLTTADPDPH
-343 TLRANQQN
+343 REHEVV
-351 ISGNSRFVLPTAR
+351 I
-364 ASTTVWRA
+364 
-372 DRSAQSVTTE
+372 
-382 PATTSVPLYDYVLGS
+382 YDY
-397 VSSHIHYLAVS
+397 LA
-408 TPVAF
+408 AN
-413 TVTSTPAFSLQFSG
+413 TSTNIYYLPANPPAAFSVINAAPAALQFAG
-427 KPGDLASGDWIILQS
+427 KPGDLVSGDWIILQNTS
-442 VTGTFYA
+442 GHFYTR
-449 HTIAGIELLDGAYRL
+449 TIASIDLLDGAYRL

-473 RWVLAQGHFK
+473 SWVLAQGHFK
-483 KSLPARAYNE
+483 QSLPALAYDE
-493 NHQLIYHTSTSTH
+493 NHESIYHDSTDTH

-513 AEIPPA
+513 SEFPPA
-519 FTVGRALWVVGALD
+519 FTIGRALWVVGAVD
-533 CRLVTVQE
+533 RRLVTVQE
-541 ILAFAAGELV
+541 ILRFANNTLL
-551 ISVKPGLSGLDLP
+551 ISVKPSLSGLDLP
-564 KYATRVHA
+564 KYATRVYA
-572 NVAKAGHGETRGQS
+572 NVVKAGHGETRGQS

-591 NRIEANQQFLF
+591 NRIESNQEFLF
-602 AKTGLAFE
+602 AKTGVAFE
-610 QDNNFASGVRAA
+610 QDNNFASGVRAS
-622 VIVQVD
+622 VTVQVD
-628 DRLWTQVDNLRD
+628 DRVWTQVDSLRD

-659 VRFGNGIHGQRLPT
+659 VRFGDGIHGQRLPT
-673 GTNNLV
+673 GTNNLI
-679 LQARFGAGIE
+679 LQARFGVGIE
-689 GNLLA
+689 GNLPA

-706 VEAVL
+706 VESVI
-711 QPDVATGGGDLE
+711 QPEAATGGGDLE

-736 LTLERAVSITDYG
+736 LTLERAVSIADYG

-781 PAGGGALGVDFKT
+781 PAGGGALSPDFKT
-794 SMKTYLEGFSRP
+794 NMKTYLEGFSRP
-806 GVSVYI
+806 GVWVHI

-822 RIRLRVDI
+822 RIKLRVDI

-839 EIVRLKLLDSFS
+839 ELVRVSLLDSFS
-851 LEKAVLAEPLYSSRV
+851 LQKAVLAEPLYLSRV
-866 YQVVEAIEG
+866 YQVVEAVEG

-888 RDENFAVITPAD
+888 VDENLSGTVPAD

-915 NRQLVYLNADLI
+915 NRQLIYLNADLI
-927 APNISWEAADV
+927 APNINWEAADV

>member
-1 MSISTEPTIDLT
+1 MSISTEPTSDLT

-20 SRLHYTE
+20 SRLHYTD

-41 RTQFGSDEDVLIWL
+41 RTQFGSDEDVLVWL
-55 GENLTDKNLREWQA
+55 GDNLTDKNLREWQA

-88 TFARSSHVLA
+88 AFARSSHVLA
-98 QTVNAYSN
+98 QTVNVYSN

-131 PPASAETWVALFA
+131 PPASAETWVALLA
-144 KLPDAAK
+144 KLPDATK
-151 GITGIGTVDKGLA
+151 GFTGIGTVDKGLA

-180 LQELD
+180 LQELE

-192 LRAPGYDRS
+192 LRAPDYDRS
-201 VTLLAIPAQ
+201 VELLAIPAQ
-210 SQDIQFNYPLSVM
+210 NAQFNYPLSLI
-223 PEGVSVDDRGVVS
+223 PEGVSVGDRGVIS

-242 AVQVKVIGT
+242 AIEVMEVGAN
-251 DYLGLI
+251 YLKLK
-257 VIEQGFT
+257 VIEQSFT
-264 ARSWALADVRL
+264 ASNWALADVRL
-275 QLAPAWQNALRLN
+275 QLAPAWQNAPRLN
-288 GSNVLEVDKA
+288 GLNVVEVSSVN
-298 NSAIAVG
+298 NSVRAD
-305 DLLVHSVSGSWLPKT
+305 DLLAYVSGSSWVTAK
-320 VIAVDADRVELNQ
+320 VAAVDGNRIQFGSSLANNTVLYQTLQAKQQGGEFVIPLQRGNTLVWKANLITADPDTHSE
-333 ALATGTALYK
+333 
-343 TLRANQQN
+343 
-351 ISGNSRFVLPTAR
+351 
-364 ASTTVWRA
+364 
-372 DRSAQSVTTE
+372 DSV
-382 PATTSVPLYDYVLGS
+382 AIYDYLAANTS
-397 VSSHIHYLAVS
+397 PSIYYL
-408 TPVAF
+408 PVNPPA
-413 TVTSTPAFSLQFSG
+413 AFSVANTAPAALQFSG
-427 KPGDLASGDWIILQS
+427 KPGDLASGDWIILQNTS
-442 VTGTFYA
+442 GHFYTR
-449 HTIAGIELLDGAYRL
+449 TIASIYLLDGAYRL
-464 TVNGSLASG
+464 TVNGGLASG
-473 RWVLAQGHFK
+473 SWVLAQGHFK
-483 KSLPARAYNE
+483 QSLPALEYNE
-493 NHQLIYHTSTSTH
+493 NHEPIYHDSTSTH
-506 SQLTLSL
+506 SRLTLSL
-513 AEIPPA
+513 SKMPSALTI
-519 FTVGRALWVVGALD
+519 GRRLWVVGSVD
-533 CRLVTVQE
+533 CRLVTLQE
-541 ILAFAAGELV
+541 ILAFDAGELV
-551 ISVKPGLSGLDLP
+551 ISVKPALSGLDLP
-564 KYATRVHA
+564 KYATRVYA

-591 NRIEANQQFLF
+591 NRIEPNQEFLF

-610 QDNNFASGVRAA
+610 QDNSFASGVRASVA
-622 VIVQVD
+622 VQVD
-628 DRLWTQVDNLRD
+628 DRVWTQVDNLRD

-659 VRFGNGIHGQRLPT
+659 VRFGDGIHGQRLPT

-679 LQARFGAGIE
+679 LQARFGAGIS
-689 GNLLA
+689 GNLPA
-694 ASLNKLKKPHPL
+694 ANLSKLKKPHPL

-711 QPDVATGGGDLE
+711 QPDAATGGGDLE

-736 LTLERAVSITDYG
+736 LTLERAVSIADYG

-781 PAGGGALGVDFKT
+781 PAGGGALSADFKT

-806 GVSVYI
+806 GVWVYI

-822 RIRLRVDI
+822 RIKLRVDI

-839 EIVRLKLLDSFS
+839 ELVLLSLLDSFS
-851 LEKAVLAEPLYSSRV
+851 LQKAVLAEPLYLSRV
-866 YQVVEAIEG
+866 YQVVEAVEG
-875 VENVDVFINPDGF
+875 VENVDVLINPDGF
-888 RDENFAVITPAD
+888 IDENEDPVHPAD

-908 LRRLTPG
+908 LRRLTPN

>member
-1 MSISTEPTIDLT
+1 MSISTPPTNDLT

-20 SRLHYTE
+20 SRLHYTD

-41 RTQFGSDEDVLIWL
+41 RNQFGSNEDVLVWL

-75 GAPRRDYAWEILR
+75 DAPRRDYAWEILR

-131 PPASAETWVALFA
+131 PPASAETWVALLA
-144 KLPDAAK
+144 KLPDATK

-185 VDYRLNE
+185 VDYRINE
-192 LRAPGYDRS
+192 LRAPDYDRS
-201 VTLLAIPAQ
+201 VESLAIPAQ
-210 SQDIQFNYPLSVM
+210 NTSFNYPLRLM
-223 PEGVSVDDRGVVS
+223 PEGISVGDRGVVS
-236 CLGQAA
+236 CLSQAA
-242 AVQVKVIGT
+242 AVEVKSINAGSI
-251 DYLGLI
+251 DLK

-264 ARSWALADVRL
+264 ARNWALADVRL
-275 QLAPAWQNALRLN
+275 LLTPAWQNAPRLN
-288 GSNVLEVDKA
+288 GSNVVEVSSVN
-298 NSAIAVG
+298 NSVRAD
-305 DLLVHSVSGSWLPKT
+305 DLLAYVSGSNWVTTK
-320 VIAVDADRVELNQ
+320 VVAVDGNRVQFGSSVADNTVLYQTLEAKQQGSKFVIPSQRGN
-333 ALATGTALYK
+333 ALVWKANLTTADPDPH
-343 TLRANQQN
+343 REHEVV
-351 ISGNSRFVLPTAR
+351 I
-364 ASTTVWRA
+364 
-372 DRSAQSVTTE
+372 
-382 PATTSVPLYDYVLGS
+382 YDY
-397 VSSHIHYLAVS
+397 LA
-408 TPVAF
+408 AN
-413 TVTSTPAFSLQFSG
+413 TSTNIYYLPANPPAAFSVINAAPAALQFAG
-427 KPGDLASGDWIILQS
+427 KPGDLVSGDWIILQNTS
-442 VTGTFYA
+442 GHFYA
-449 HTIAGIELLDGAYRL
+449 RTIASIDLLDGAYRL

-473 RWVLAQGHFK
+473 SWVLAQGHFK
-483 KSLPARAYNE
+483 QSLPALAYDE
-493 NHQLIYHTSTSTH
+493 NHESIYHDSTDTH

-513 AEIPPA
+513 SEFPPA
-519 FTVGRALWVVGALD
+519 FTIGRALWVVGAVD
-533 CRLVTVQE
+533 RRLVTVQE
-541 ILAFAAGELV
+541 ILRFANNTLL
-551 ISVKPGLSGLDLP
+551 ISVKPSLSGLDLP
-564 KYATRVHA
+564 KYATRVYA
-572 NVAKAGHGETRGQS
+572 NVVKAGHGETRGQS

-591 NRIEANQQFLF
+591 NRIESNQEFLF
-602 AKTGLAFE
+602 AKTGVAFE
-610 QDNNFASGVRAA
+610 QDNNFASGVRAS
-622 VIVQVD
+622 VTVQVD
-628 DRLWTQVDNLRD
+628 DRVWTQVDSLRD

-659 VRFGNGIHGQRLPT
+659 VRFGDGIHGQRLPT
-673 GTNNLV
+673 GTNNLI
-679 LQARFGAGIE
+679 LQARFGVGIE
-689 GNLLA
+689 GNLPA

-706 VEAVL
+706 VESVI
-711 QPDVATGGGDLE
+711 QPEAATGGGDLE

-736 LTLERAVSITDYG
+736 LTLERAVSIGDYG

-781 PAGGGALGVDFKT
+781 PAGGGALSPDFKT
-794 SMKTYLEGFSRP
+794 NMKTYLEGFSRP
-806 GVSVYI
+806 GVWVHI

-822 RIRLRVDI
+822 RIKLRVDI

-839 EIVRLKLLDSFS
+839 ELVRISLLDSFS
-851 LEKAVLAEPLYSSRV
+851 LQKAVLAEPLYLSRV
-866 YQVVEAIEG
+866 YQVVEAVEG

-888 RDENFAVITPAD
+888 VDENLSGTVPAD

-915 NRQLVYLNADLI
+915 NRQLIYLNADLI
-927 APNISWEAADV
+927 APNINWEAADV

>member
-1 MSISTEPTIDLT
+1 MSISTPPTNDLT

-20 SRLHYTE
+20 SRLHYTD

-41 RTQFGSDEDVLIWL
+41 RNQFGSDEDVLVWL

-75 GAPRRDYAWEILR
+75 DAPRRDYAWEILR

-131 PPASAETWVALFA
+131 PPASAETWVALLA
-144 KLPDAAK
+144 KLPDATK

-185 VDYRLNE
+185 VDYRINE
-192 LRAPGYDRS
+192 LRAPDYDRS
-201 VTLLAIPAQ
+201 VESLAIPAQ
-210 SQDIQFNYPLSVM
+210 NTSFNYPLRLM
-223 PEGVSVDDRGVVS
+223 PEGISVGDRGVVS
-236 CLGQAA
+236 CLSQAA
-242 AVQVKVIGT
+242 AVEVKSINAGSI
-251 DYLGLI
+251 DLK

-264 ARSWALADVRL
+264 ARNWALADVRL
-275 QLAPAWQNALRLN
+275 LLTPAWQNAPRLN
-288 GSNVLEVDKA
+288 GSNVVEVSSVN
-298 NSAIAVG
+298 NSVRTD
-305 DLLVHSVSGSWLPKT
+305 DLLAYVSGSNWVTTK
-320 VIAVDADRVELNQ
+320 VAAVDGNRVQFGSSVADNTVLYQTLEAKQQGSKFVIPSQRGN
-333 ALATGTALYK
+333 ALVWKANLTTADPDPHREHEVVIY
-343 TLRANQQN
+343 
-351 ISGNSRFVLPTAR
+351 
-364 ASTTVWRA
+364 
-372 DRSAQSVTTE
+372 E
-382 PATTSVPLYDYVLGS
+382 
-397 VSSHIHYLAVS
+397 YLA
-408 TPVAF
+408 AN
-413 TVTSTPAFSLQFSG
+413 TSTNIYYLPANPPAAFSVINAAPAALQFAG
-427 KPGDLASGDWIILQS
+427 KPGDLVSGDWIILQNTS
-442 VTGTFYA
+442 GHFYA
-449 HTIAGIELLDGAYRL
+449 RTIASIDLLDGAYRL

-473 RWVLAQGHFK
+473 SWVLAQGHFK
-483 KSLPARAYNE
+483 QSLPALAYDE
-493 NHQLIYHTSTSTH
+493 NHESIYHDSTDTH

-513 AEIPPA
+513 SEFPPA
-519 FTVGRALWVVGALD
+519 FTIGRALWVVGAVD
-533 CRLVTVQE
+533 RRLVTVQE
-541 ILAFAAGELV
+541 ILRFANNTLL
-551 ISVKPGLSGLDLP
+551 ISVKPSLSGLDLP
-564 KYATRVHA
+564 KYATRVYA
-572 NVAKAGHGETRGQS
+572 NVVKAGHGETRGQS

-591 NRIEANQQFLF
+591 NRIESNQEFLF
-602 AKTGLAFE
+602 AKTGVAFE
-610 QDNNFASGVRAA
+610 QDNNFASGVRAS
-622 VIVQVD
+622 VTVQVD
-628 DRLWTQVDNLRD
+628 DRVWTQVDSLRD

-659 VRFGNGIHGQRLPT
+659 VRFGDGIHGQRLPT
-673 GTNNLV
+673 GTNNLI
-679 LQARFGAGIE
+679 LQARFGVGIE
-689 GNLLA
+689 GNLPA

-706 VEAVL
+706 VESVI
-711 QPDVATGGGDLE
+711 QPEAATGGGDLE

-736 LTLERAVSITDYG
+736 LTLERAVSIADYG

-781 PAGGGALGVDFKT
+781 PAGGGALSPDFKT
-794 SMKTYLEGFSRP
+794 NMKTYLEGFSRP
-806 GVSVYI
+806 GVWVHI

-822 RIRLRVDI
+822 RIKLRVDI

-839 EIVRLKLLDSFS
+839 ELVRVSLLDSFS
-851 LEKAVLAEPLYSSRV
+851 LQKAVLAEPLYLSRV
-866 YQVVEAIEG
+866 YQVVEAVEG

-888 RDENFAVITPAD
+888 VDENLSGTVPAD

-915 NRQLVYLNADLI
+915 NRQLIYLNADLI
-927 APNISWEAADV
+927 APNINWEAADV

>member
-1 MSISTEPTIDLT
+1 MSISTPPTNDLT

-20 SRLHYTE
+20 SRLHYTD

-41 RTQFGSDEDVLIWL
+41 RNQFGSDEDVLVWL

-75 GAPRRDYAWEILR
+75 DAPRRDYAWEILR

-131 PPASAETWVALFA
+131 PPASAETWVALLA
-144 KLPDAAK
+144 KLPDATK

-185 VDYRLNE
+185 VDYRINE
-192 LRAPGYDRS
+192 LRAPDYDRS
-201 VTLLAIPAQ
+201 VESLAIPAQ
-210 SQDIQFNYPLSVM
+210 NTSFNYPLRLM
-223 PEGVSVDDRGVVS
+223 PEGISVGDRGVVS
-236 CLGQAA
+236 CLSQAA
-242 AVQVKVIGT
+242 AVEVKSINAGSI
-251 DYLGLI
+251 DLK

-264 ARSWALADVRL
+264 ARNWALADVRL
-275 QLAPAWQNALRLN
+275 LLTPAWQNAPRLN
-288 GSNVLEVDKA
+288 GSNVVEVSSVN
-298 NSAIAVG
+298 NSVRTD
-305 DLLVHSVSGSWLPKT
+305 DLLAYVSGSNWVTTK
-320 VIAVDADRVELNQ
+320 VVAVDGNRVQFGSSVADNTVLYQTLEAKQQGSKFVIPSQRGN
-333 ALATGTALYK
+333 ALVWKANLTTADPDPH
-343 TLRANQQN
+343 REHEVV
-351 ISGNSRFVLPTAR
+351 I
-364 ASTTVWRA
+364 
-372 DRSAQSVTTE
+372 
-382 PATTSVPLYDYVLGS
+382 YDY
-397 VSSHIHYLAVS
+397 LA
-408 TPVAF
+408 AN
-413 TVTSTPAFSLQFSG
+413 TSTNIYYLPANPPAAFSVINAAPAALQFAG
-427 KPGDLASGDWIILQS
+427 KPGDLVSGDWIILQNTS
-442 VTGTFYA
+442 GHFYA
-449 HTIAGIELLDGAYRL
+449 RTIASIDLLDGAYRL

-473 RWVLAQGHFK
+473 SWVLAQGHFK
-483 KSLPARAYNE
+483 QSLPALAYDE
-493 NHQLIYHTSTSTH
+493 NHESIYHDSTDTH

-513 AEIPPA
+513 SEFPPA
-519 FTVGRALWVVGALD
+519 FTIGRALWVVGAVD
-533 CRLVTVQE
+533 RRLVTVQE
-541 ILAFAAGELV
+541 ILRFANNTLL
-551 ISVKPGLSGLDLP
+551 ISVKPSLSGLDLP
-564 KYATRVHA
+564 KYATRVYA
-572 NVAKAGHGETRGQS
+572 NVVKAGHGETRGQS

-591 NRIEANQQFLF
+591 NRIESNQEFLF
-602 AKTGLAFE
+602 AKTGVAFE
-610 QDNNFASGVRAA
+610 QDNNFASGVRAS
-622 VIVQVD
+622 VTVQVD
-628 DRLWTQVDNLRD
+628 DRVWTQVDSLRD

-659 VRFGNGIHGQRLPT
+659 VRFGDGIHGQRLPT
-673 GTNNLV
+673 GTNNLI
-679 LQARFGAGIE
+679 LQARFGVGIE
-689 GNLLA
+689 GNLPA

-706 VEAVL
+706 VESVI
-711 QPDVATGGGDLE
+711 QPEAATGGGDLE

-736 LTLERAVSITDYG
+736 LTLERAVSIADYG

-781 PAGGGALGVDFKT
+781 PAGGGALSPDFKT
-794 SMKTYLEGFSRP
+794 NMKTYLEGFSRP
-806 GVSVYI
+806 GVWVHI

-822 RIRLRVDI
+822 RIKLRVDI

-839 EIVRLKLLDSFS
+839 ELVRVSLLDSFS
-851 LEKAVLAEPLYSSRV
+851 LQKAVLAEPLYLSRV
-866 YQVVEAIEG
+866 YQVVEAVEG

-888 RDENFAVITPAD
+888 VDENLSGTVPAD

-915 NRQLVYLNADLI
+915 NRQLIYLNADLI
-927 APNISWEAADV
+927 APNINWEAADV

>member
-1 MSISTEPTIDLT
+1 MSISTPPTNDLT

-20 SRLHYTE
+20 SRLHYTD

-41 RTQFGSDEDVLIWL
+41 RNQFGSDEDVLVWL

-75 GAPRRDYAWEILR
+75 DAPRRDYAWEILR

-131 PPASAETWVALFA
+131 PPASAETWVALLA
-144 KLPDAAK
+144 KLPDATK

-185 VDYRLNE
+185 VDYRINE
-192 LRAPGYDRS
+192 LRAPDYDRS
-201 VTLLAIPAQ
+201 VESLAIPAQ
-210 SQDIQFNYPLSVM
+210 NTSFNYPLRLM
-223 PEGVSVDDRGVVS
+223 PEGISVGDRGVVS
-236 CLGQAA
+236 CLSQAA
-242 AVQVKVIGT
+242 AVEVKSINAGSI
-251 DYLGLI
+251 DLK

-264 ARSWALADVRL
+264 ARNWALADVRL
-275 QLAPAWQNALRLN
+275 LLTPAWQNAPRLN
-288 GSNVLEVDKA
+288 GSNVVEVSSVN
-298 NSAIAVG
+298 NSVRTD
-305 DLLVHSVSGSWLPKT
+305 DLLAYVSGSNWVTTK
-320 VIAVDADRVELNQ
+320 VAAVDGNRVQFGSSVADNTVLYQTLEAKQQGSKFVIPSQRGN
-333 ALATGTALYK
+333 ALVWKANLTTADPDPHREDEVVIY
-343 TLRANQQN
+343 
-351 ISGNSRFVLPTAR
+351 
-364 ASTTVWRA
+364 
-372 DRSAQSVTTE
+372 E
-382 PATTSVPLYDYVLGS
+382 
-397 VSSHIHYLAVS
+397 YLA
-408 TPVAF
+408 AN
-413 TVTSTPAFSLQFSG
+413 TSTNIYYLPANPPAAFSVINAAPAALQFAG
-427 KPGDLASGDWIILQS
+427 KPGDLVSGDWIILQNTS
-442 VTGTFYA
+442 GHFYA
-449 HTIAGIELLDGAYRL
+449 RTIASIDLLDGAYRL

-473 RWVLAQGHFK
+473 SWVLAQGHFK
-483 KSLPARAYNE
+483 QSLPALAYDE
-493 NHQLIYHTSTSTH
+493 NHESIYHDSTDTH

-513 AEIPPA
+513 SEFPPA
-519 FTVGRALWVVGALD
+519 FTIGRALWVVGAVD
-533 CRLVTVQE
+533 RRLVTVQE
-541 ILAFAAGELV
+541 ILRFANNTLL
-551 ISVKPGLSGLDLP
+551 ISVKPSLSGLDLP
-564 KYATRVHA
+564 KYATRVYA
-572 NVAKAGHGETRGQS
+572 NVVKAGHGETRGQS

-591 NRIEANQQFLF
+591 NRIESNQEFLF
-602 AKTGLAFE
+602 AKTGVAFE
-610 QDNNFASGVRAA
+610 QDNNFASGVRAS
-622 VIVQVD
+622 VTVQVD
-628 DRLWTQVDNLRD
+628 DRVWTQVDSLRD

-659 VRFGNGIHGQRLPT
+659 VRFGDGIHGQRLPT
-673 GTNNLV
+673 GTNNLI
-679 LQARFGAGIE
+679 LQARFGVGIE
-689 GNLLA
+689 GNLPA

-706 VEAVL
+706 VESVI
-711 QPDVATGGGDLE
+711 QPEAATGGGDLE

-736 LTLERAVSITDYG
+736 LTLERAVSIADYG

-781 PAGGGALGVDFKT
+781 PAGGGALSPDFKT
-794 SMKTYLEGFSRP
+794 NMKTYLEGFSRP
-806 GVSVYI
+806 GVWVHI

-822 RIRLRVDI
+822 RIKLRVDI

-839 EIVRLKLLDSFS
+839 ELVRVSLLDSFS
-851 LEKAVLAEPLYSSRV
+851 LQKAVLAEPLYLSRV
-866 YQVVEAIEG
+866 YQVIEAVEG

-888 RDENFAVITPAD
+888 VDENLSGTVPAD

-915 NRQLVYLNADLI
+915 NRQLIYLNADLI
-927 APNISWEAADV
+927 APNINWEAADV

>member
-1 MSISTEPTIDLT
+1 MSISTPPTNDLT

-20 SRLHYTE
+20 SRLHYTD

-41 RTQFGSDEDVLIWL
+41 RNQFGSDEDVLVWL

-75 GAPRRDYAWEILR
+75 DAPRRDYAWEILR

-131 PPASAETWVALFA
+131 PPASAETWVALLA
-144 KLPDAAK
+144 KLPDATK

-185 VDYRLNE
+185 VDYRINE
-192 LRAPGYDRS
+192 LRAPDYDRS
-201 VTLLAIPAQ
+201 VESLAIPAQ
-210 SQDIQFNYPLSVM
+210 NTSFNYPLRLM
-223 PEGVSVDDRGVVS
+223 PEGISVGDRGVVS
-236 CLGQAA
+236 CLSQAA
-242 AVQVKVIGT
+242 AVEVKSINAGSI
-251 DYLGLI
+251 DLK

-264 ARSWALADVRL
+264 ARNWALADVRL
-275 QLAPAWQNALRLN
+275 LLTPAWQNAPRLN
-288 GSNVLEVDKA
+288 GSNVVEVSSVN
-298 NSAIAVG
+298 NSVRTD
-305 DLLVHSVSGSWLPKT
+305 DLLAYVSGSNWVTTK
-320 VIAVDADRVELNQ
+320 VVAVDGNRVQFGSSVADNTVLYQTLEAKQQGSKFVIPSQRGN
-333 ALATGTALYK
+333 ALVWKANLTTADPDPHREHEVVIY
-343 TLRANQQN
+343 
-351 ISGNSRFVLPTAR
+351 
-364 ASTTVWRA
+364 
-372 DRSAQSVTTE
+372 E
-382 PATTSVPLYDYVLGS
+382 
-397 VSSHIHYLAVS
+397 YLA
-408 TPVAF
+408 AN
-413 TVTSTPAFSLQFSG
+413 TSTNIYYLPANPPAAFSVINAAPAALQFAG
-427 KPGDLASGDWIILQS
+427 KPGDLVSGDWIILQNTS
-442 VTGTFYA
+442 GHFYA
-449 HTIAGIELLDGAYRL
+449 RTIASIDLLDGAYRL

-473 RWVLAQGHFK
+473 SWVLAQGHFK
-483 KSLPARAYNE
+483 QSLPALAYDE
-493 NHQLIYHTSTSTH
+493 NHESIYHDSTDTH

-513 AEIPPA
+513 SEFPPA
-519 FTVGRALWVVGALD
+519 FTIGRALWVVGAVD
-533 CRLVTVQE
+533 RRLVTVQE
-541 ILAFAAGELV
+541 ILRFANNTLL
-551 ISVKPGLSGLDLP
+551 ISVKPSLSGLDLP
-564 KYATRVHA
+564 KYATRVYA
-572 NVAKAGHGETRGQS
+572 NVVKAGHGETRGQS

-591 NRIEANQQFLF
+591 NRIESNQEFLF
-602 AKTGLAFE
+602 AKTGVAFE
-610 QDNNFASGVRAA
+610 QDNNFASGVRAS
-622 VIVQVD
+622 VTVQVD
-628 DRLWTQVDNLRD
+628 DRVWTQVDSLRD

-659 VRFGNGIHGQRLPT
+659 VRFGDGIHGQRLPT
-673 GTNNLV
+673 GTNNLI
-679 LQARFGAGIE
+679 LQARFGVGIE
-689 GNLLA
+689 GNLPA

-706 VEAVL
+706 VESVI
-711 QPDVATGGGDLE
+711 QPEAATGGGDLE

-736 LTLERAVSITDYG
+736 LTLERAVSIADYG

-781 PAGGGALGVDFKT
+781 PAGGGALSPDFKT
-794 SMKTYLEGFSRP
+794 NMKTYLEGFSRP
-806 GVSVYI
+806 GVWVHI

-822 RIRLRVDI
+822 RIKLRVDI

-839 EIVRLKLLDSFS
+839 ELVRVSLLDSFS
-851 LEKAVLAEPLYSSRV
+851 LQKAVLAEPLYLSRV
-866 YQVVEAIEG
+866 YQVVEAVEG

-888 RDENFAVITPAD
+888 VDENLSGTVPAD

-915 NRQLVYLNADLI
+915 NRQLIYLNADLI
-927 APNISWEAADV
+927 APNINWEAADV

>member
-1 MSISTEPTIDLT
+1 MSISTEPTSDLT

-20 SRLHYTE
+20 SRLHYTD

-41 RTQFGSDEDVLIWL
+41 RTQFGSDEDVLVWL
-55 GENLTDKNLREWQA
+55 GENLSDKNLREWQA

-122 VKMLDYHPA
+122 VKMLDYHPG
-131 PPASAETWVALFA
+131 PPASAEAWVALLA
-144 KLPDAAK
+144 KLPDAIK

-180 LQELD
+180 LQELE

-192 LRAPGYDRS
+192 LRAPNYDRS
-201 VTLLAIPAQ
+201 VENLAIPAQ
-210 SQDIQFNYPLSVM
+210 NVQFNFPLSAV
-223 PEGVSVDDRGVVS
+223 PEGVSVGDRGVVS
-236 CLGQAA
+236 CLAQAA
-242 AVQVKVIGT
+242 AVEVKAVAADFIT
-251 DYLGLI
+251 LK

-275 QLAPAWQNALRLN
+275 HLAPAWQNAPRLN
-288 GSNVLEVDKA
+288 GSNVVEVSSVN
-298 NSAIAVG
+298 NSVRAD
-305 DLLVHSVSGSWLPKT
+305 DLLAYVSGSSWVT
-320 VIAVDADRVELNQ
+320 VKVVAVDSNRVQFGSSVANSTVLYQTLQAKQQGGEFVIPLQRGNTLVWKANLTTADPDTHSE
-333 ALATGTALYK
+333 
-343 TLRANQQN
+343 
-351 ISGNSRFVLPTAR
+351 
-364 ASTTVWRA
+364 
-372 DRSAQSVTTE
+372 DSV
-382 PATTSVPLYDYVLGS
+382 AIYDYLAANTS
-397 VSSHIHYLAVS
+397 PSIYYL
-408 TPVAF
+408 PVNPPA
-413 TVTSTPAFSLQFSG
+413 AFSVANTAPAVLQFSG
-427 KPGDLASGDWIILQS
+427 KPGDLASGDWIILQNTS
-442 VTGTFYA
+442 GHFYTR
-449 HTIAGIELLDGAYRL
+449 TIASIDLLDGAYRL
-464 TVNGSLASG
+464 TVNGGLVSG
-473 RWVLAQGHFK
+473 SWVLAQGHFK
-483 KSLPARAYNE
+483 QSLPALEYNE
-493 NHQLIYHTSTSTH
+493 NHESIYQDSTSTH
-506 SQLTLSL
+506 SQLTLNLS
-513 AEIPPA
+513 EIPSA
-519 FTVGRALWVVGALD
+519 LTNGRALWVVGEVD
-533 CRLVTVQE
+533 RRLVTVQE
-541 ILAFAAGELV
+541 ILGFANAALV
-551 ISVKPGLSGLDLP
+551 ISVKPSLSGLALP
-564 KYATRVHA
+564 KYATRVYA

-591 NRIEANQQFLF
+591 NRIEPNQEFLF

-610 QDNNFASGVRAA
+610 QDNNFASGVRASVA
-622 VIVQVD
+622 VQVD
-628 DRLWTQVDNLRD
+628 DRVWTQVDNLRD

-651 LNEDHQLL
+651 LNEDHQLM
-659 VRFGNGIHGQRLPT
+659 VRFGDGIHGQRLPT
-673 GTNNLV
+673 GTNNLI

-689 GNLLA
+689 GNLPAL
-694 ASLNKLKKPHPL
+694 SLSKLKKAHPL

-711 QPDVATGGGDLE
+711 QPDAATGGGDLE

-736 LTLERAVSITDYG
+736 LTLERAVSIADYG

-781 PAGGGALGVDFKT
+781 PAGGGALSLDFKT

-806 GVSVYI
+806 GVWVYI

-822 RIRLRVDI
+822 RIKLRVDI

-839 EIVRLKLLDSFS
+839 ELVRLYLLDSFS
-851 LEKAVLAEPLYSSRV
+851 LQQSVLAGPLYLSRV
-866 YQVVEAIEG
+866 YQVVEAIDG
-875 VENVDVFINPDGF
+875 VENVDVLINPDGF
-888 RDENFAVITPAD
+888 SDENGAVITPAD

-915 NRQLVYLNADLI
+915 NRQLVYLNADVI
-927 APNISWEAADV
+927 APSISWEAADV

>member
-1 MSISTEPTIDLT
+1 MSISTPPTNDLT

-20 SRLHYTE
+20 SRLHYTD

-41 RTQFGSDEDVLIWL
+41 RNQFGSNEDVLVWL

-75 GAPRRDYAWEILR
+75 DAPRRDYAWEILR

-131 PPASAETWVALFA
+131 PPASAETWVALLA
-144 KLPDAAK
+144 KLPDATK

-185 VDYRLNE
+185 VDYRINE
-192 LRAPGYDRS
+192 LRAPDYDRS
-201 VTLLAIPAQ
+201 VESLAIPAQ
-210 SQDIQFNYPLSVM
+210 NTSFNYPLRLM
-223 PEGVSVDDRGVVS
+223 PEGISVGDRGVVS
-236 CLGQAA
+236 CLSQAA
-242 AVQVKVIGT
+242 AVEVKSINAGSI
-251 DYLGLI
+251 DLK

-264 ARSWALADVRL
+264 ARNWALADVRL
-275 QLAPAWQNALRLN
+275 LLTPAWQNAPRLN
-288 GSNVLEVDKA
+288 GSNVVEVSSVN
-298 NSAIAVG
+298 NSVRTD
-305 DLLVHSVSGSWLPKT
+305 DLLAYVSGSNWVTTK
-320 VIAVDADRVELNQ
+320 VAAVDGNRVQFGSSVADNTVLYQTLEAKQQGSKFVIPSQRGN
-333 ALATGTALYK
+333 ALVWKANLTTADPDPHREHEVVIY
-343 TLRANQQN
+343 
-351 ISGNSRFVLPTAR
+351 
-364 ASTTVWRA
+364 
-372 DRSAQSVTTE
+372 E
-382 PATTSVPLYDYVLGS
+382 
-397 VSSHIHYLAVS
+397 YLA
-408 TPVAF
+408 AN
-413 TVTSTPAFSLQFSG
+413 TSTNIYYLPANPPAAFSVINAAPAALQFAG
-427 KPGDLASGDWIILQS
+427 KPGDLVSGDWIILQNTS
-442 VTGTFYA
+442 GHFYA
-449 HTIAGIELLDGAYRL
+449 RTIASIDLLDGAYRL

-473 RWVLAQGHFK
+473 SWVLAQGHFK
-483 KSLPARAYNE
+483 QSLPALAYDE
-493 NHQLIYHTSTSTH
+493 NHESIYHDSTDTH

-513 AEIPPA
+513 SEFPPA
-519 FTVGRALWVVGALD
+519 FTIGRPLWVVGAVD
-533 CRLVTVQE
+533 RRLVTVQE
-541 ILAFAAGELV
+541 ILRFANNTLL
-551 ISVKPGLSGLDLP
+551 ISVKPSLSGLDLP
-564 KYATRVHA
+564 KYATRVYA
-572 NVAKAGHGETRGQS
+572 NVVKAGHGETRGQS

-591 NRIEANQQFLF
+591 NRIESNQEFLF
-602 AKTGLAFE
+602 AKTGVAFE
-610 QDNNFASGVRAA
+610 QDNNFASGVRAS
-622 VIVQVD
+622 VTVQVD
-628 DRLWTQVDNLRD
+628 DRVWTQVDSLRD

-659 VRFGNGIHGQRLPT
+659 VRFGDGIHGQRLPT
-673 GTNNLV
+673 GTNNLI
-679 LQARFGAGIE
+679 LQARFGVGIE
-689 GNLLA
+689 GNLPA

-706 VEAVL
+706 VESVI
-711 QPDVATGGGDLE
+711 QPEAATGGGDLE

-736 LTLERAVSITDYG
+736 LTLERAVSIADYG

-781 PAGGGALGVDFKT
+781 PAGGGALSPDFKT
-794 SMKTYLEGFSRP
+794 NMKTYLEGFSRP
-806 GVSVYI
+806 GVWVHI

-822 RIRLRVDI
+822 RIKLRVDI

-839 EIVRLKLLDSFS
+839 ELVRVSLLDSFS
-851 LEKAVLAEPLYSSRV
+851 LQKAVLAEPLYLSRV
-866 YQVVEAIEG
+866 YQVVEAVEG

-888 RDENFAVITPAD
+888 VDENLSGTVPAD

-915 NRQLVYLNADLI
+915 NRQLIYLNADLI
-927 APNISWEAADV
+927 APNINWEAADV

>member
-1 MSISTEPTIDLT
+1 MSISTPPTNDLT

-20 SRLHYTE
+20 SRLHYTD

-41 RTQFGSDEDVLIWL
+41 RNQFGSNEDVLVWL

-75 GAPRRDYAWEILR
+75 DAPRRDYAWEILR

-131 PPASAETWVALFA
+131 PPASAETWVALLA
-144 KLPDAAK
+144 KLPDATK

-185 VDYRLNE
+185 VDYRINE
-192 LRAPGYDRS
+192 LRAPDYDRS
-201 VTLLAIPAQ
+201 VESLAIPAQ
-210 SQDIQFNYPLSVM
+210 NTSFNYPLRLM
-223 PEGVSVDDRGVVS
+223 PEGISVGDRGVVS
-236 CLGQAA
+236 CLSQAA
-242 AVQVKVIGT
+242 AVEVKSINAGSI
-251 DYLGLI
+251 DLK

-264 ARSWALADVRL
+264 ARNWALADVRL
-275 QLAPAWQNALRLN
+275 LLTPAWQNAPRLN
-288 GSNVLEVDKA
+288 GSNVVEVSSVN
-298 NSAIAVG
+298 NSVRTD
-305 DLLVHSVSGSWLPKT
+305 DLLAYVSGSNWVTTK
-320 VIAVDADRVELNQ
+320 VAAVDGNRVQFGSSVADNTVLYQTLEAKQQGSKFVIPSQRGN
-333 ALATGTALYK
+333 ALVWKANLTTADPDPHREHEVVIY
-343 TLRANQQN
+343 
-351 ISGNSRFVLPTAR
+351 
-364 ASTTVWRA
+364 
-372 DRSAQSVTTE
+372 E
-382 PATTSVPLYDYVLGS
+382 
-397 VSSHIHYLAVS
+397 YLA
-408 TPVAF
+408 AN
-413 TVTSTPAFSLQFSG
+413 TSTNIYYLPANPPAAFSVINAAPAALQFAG
-427 KPGDLASGDWIILQS
+427 KPGDLVSGDWIILQNTS
-442 VTGTFYA
+442 GHFYA
-449 HTIAGIELLDGAYRL
+449 RTIASIDLLDGAYRL

-473 RWVLAQGHFK
+473 SWVLAQGHFK
-483 KSLPARAYNE
+483 QSLPALAYDE
-493 NHQLIYHTSTSTH
+493 NHESIYHDSTDTH

-513 AEIPPA
+513 SEFPPA
-519 FTVGRALWVVGALD
+519 FTIGRPLWVVGAVD
-533 CRLVTVQE
+533 RRLVTVQE
-541 ILAFAAGELV
+541 ILRFANNTLL
-551 ISVKPGLSGLDLP
+551 ISVKPSLSGLDLP
-564 KYATRVHA
+564 KYATRVYA
-572 NVAKAGHGETRGQS
+572 NVVKAGHGETRGQS

-591 NRIEANQQFLF
+591 NRIESNQEFLF
-602 AKTGLAFE
+602 AKTGVAFE
-610 QDNNFASGVRAA
+610 QDNNFASGVRAS
-622 VIVQVD
+622 VTVQVD
-628 DRLWTQVDNLRD
+628 DRVWTQVDSLRD

-659 VRFGNGIHGQRLPT
+659 VRFGDGIHGQRLPT
-673 GTNNLV
+673 GTNNLI
-679 LQARFGAGIE
+679 LQARFGVGIE
-689 GNLLA
+689 GNLPA

-706 VEAVL
+706 VESVI
-711 QPDVATGGGDLE
+711 QPEAATGGGDLE

-736 LTLERAVSITDYG
+736 LTLERAVSIADYG

-781 PAGGGALGVDFKT
+781 PAGGGALSPDFKT
-794 SMKTYLEGFSRP
+794 NMKTYLEGFSRP
-806 GVSVYI
+806 GVWVHI

-822 RIRLRVDI
+822 RIKLRVDI

-839 EIVRLKLLDSFS
+839 ELVRVSLLDSFS
-851 LEKAVLAEPLYSSRV
+851 LQKAVLAEPLYLSRV
-866 YQVVEAIEG
+866 YQVIEAVEG

-888 RDENFAVITPAD
+888 VDENLSGTVPAD

-915 NRQLVYLNADLI
+915 NRQLIYLNADLI
-927 APNISWEAADV
+927 APNINWEAADV

>member
-1 MSISTEPTIDLT
+1 MSISTPPTSDLT

-20 SRLHYTE
+20 SRLHYTD

-41 RTQFGSDEDVLIWL
+41 RTQFGGDEDVLVWL

-131 PPASAETWVALFA
+131 PPASAETWVALLA
-144 KLPDAAK
+144 KLPDATK

-180 LQELD
+180 LQELE

-192 LRAPGYDRS
+192 LRAPDYDRS
-201 VTLLAIPAQ
+201 VENLAIPAQ
-210 SQDIQFNYPLSVM
+210 NGEFTYLLSTL
-223 PEGVSVDDRGVVS
+223 PDGVSVGDRGVVS
-236 CLGQAA
+236 CLSQAV
-242 AVQVKVIGT
+242 AVEVKSINA
-251 DYLGLI
+251 DSIDLK

-264 ARSWALADVRL
+264 ASNWALADVRL
-275 QLAPAWQNALRLN
+275 QLAPGWQNAPRLN
-288 GSNVLEVDKA
+288 GSNVVEVDKA

-305 DLLVHSVSGSWLPKT
+305 DLLVHSVSGTWQPKT
-320 VIAVDADRVELNQ
+320 VVAVDANRVEFNQ
-333 ALATGTALYK
+333 APATGAALYK
-343 TLRANQQN
+343 TLSTNQQN
-351 ISGNSRFVLPTAR
+351 IGGTSRFVLPNAR
-364 ASTTVWRA
+364 TSTTVWGA
-372 DRSAQSVTTE
+372 DRSTPTVYTVA
-382 PATTSVPLYDYVLGS
+382 ATATIPLYDYVLGTA
-397 VSSHIHYLAVS
+397 SSHIHYLAVS

-413 TVTSTPAFSLQFSG
+413 TVTSSPAFSLQFSG
-427 KPGDLASGDWIILQS
+427 KPGELASGDWIILQNAS
-442 VTGTFYA
+442 GHFYTRTLA
-449 HTIAGIELLDGAYRL
+449 SIDLLDGAYRL
-464 TVNGSLASG
+464 TVNGGLASG
-473 RWVLAQGHFK
+473 SWVLAQGHFK
-483 KSLPARAYNE
+483 QSLPALEYNE
-493 NHQLIYHTSTSTH
+493 NHELIYHDSTSTH
-506 SQLTLSL
+506 SQLTLNLS
-513 AEIPPA
+513 EIPSA
-519 FTVGRALWVVGALD
+519 FTIGRALWVVGAVD
-533 CRLVTVQE
+533 CRLVTLQE
-541 ILAFAAGELV
+541 ILGFANNRLL
-551 ISVKPGLSGLDLP
+551 ISVKPSLGELDLP
-564 KYATRVHA
+564 KYATRVYA

-591 NRIEANQQFLF
+591 NRIEPNQEFLF

-610 QDNNFASGVRAA
+610 QDNNFASGVRASVA
-622 VIVQVD
+622 VQVD
-628 DRLWTQVDNLRD
+628 DRVWTQVDNLRD

-659 VRFGNGIHGQRLPT
+659 VRFGDGLHGQRLPT

-679 LQARFGAGIE
+679 LQARFGAGIS
-689 GNLLA
+689 GNLPA
-694 ASLNKLKKPHPL
+694 ASLSKLKKPHPL
-706 VEAVL
+706 VEAAL
-711 QPDVATGGGDLE
+711 QPDAATGGGDLE

-736 LTLERAVSITDYG
+736 LTLERAVSIADYG

-767 DTPRATDRVEVVLV
+767 DTARATDRVEVVLV
-781 PAGGGALGVDFKT
+781 PAGGGALSLDFKT

-806 GVSVYI
+806 GVLVYI

-822 RIRLRVDI
+822 RIVLRVDI

-839 EIVRLKLLDSFS
+839 ELVRLSLLDSFS
-851 LEKAVLAEPLYSSRV
+851 LQKAVLAEPLYLSRV
-866 YQVVEAIEG
+866 YQVIEAVEG
-875 VENVDVFINPDGF
+875 VENVDVLINPDGF
-888 RDENFAVITPAD
+888 IDENEMTIDPAD

-908 LRRLTPG
+908 LRRLTPD